1 MPAPYVEL
9 HSHSNF
15 SFLDGGSHPYEL
27 AMRAAELEMPA
38 LAITDR
44 GGVYGAVRH
53 LQACRKLGVKPI
65 IGASLEVDGEE
76 LILIARNL
84 RGYSNLCRLLTLAHA
99 DQPKGD
105 ARTTLDTVA
114 EHRGELF
121 YLSPTDREQRMR
133 ELQGA
138 LGKENVFSELH
149 HHRRPEDEWVLEG
162 RAAMARRCGA
172 GVAATNEVHY
182 HVAERRRLHDVLV
195 AIRHRATLDEA
206 RAHLFPNSEHHLKGG
221 ADLRPH
227 FHGHAEA
234 LATPWEIAQECDVD
248 LDFRKVRFPGYPV
261 PAGETPF
268 SFLYKLCFEGVRDRY
283 RPITPAVAQR
293 LQRELEVIEK
303 TGLAEFF
310 LINWDLMRFAR
321 EHGVPGQGRG
331 SAADSIV
338 AYVLG
343 ITRVDPIEHNLL
355 FERFLHE
362 EMTSTPDIDIDF
374 STEHREQV
382 IQYIYEKYG
391 WERTGMVCNIVTFQ
405 PRMAIRQ
412 VGKALGFSAELL
424 DRLAKGV
431 DRWFTEDVEDSM
443 TGAVPPPDMRP
454 QSWQQFLELCRE
466 VIEFPRHLSI
476 HNGGMLV
483 TGEPLV
489 DIAPVE
495 PATMEGRRVV
505 QFNKDD
511 VEDLGLIKMDMLGL
525 RTLSVVAEALE
536 LIKDT
541 TGTRPDLD
549 QLPLNDPAVFE
560 MCGEADTIGVFQ
572 IESRAQMQTL
582 PRTRPKTFND
592 LVVEVAIIRPG
603 PIQGNAVHPYIRRKQ
618 GREEVTYAHP
628 LLEPI
633 LKDTLGVILYQEQ
646 IIEIAMY
653 VAGMKPGRA
662 DGFRRAMTRHL
673 NRVEMSSLE
682 DEFIGG
688 CLANEVPREV
698 ADQLFAAVQ
707 GFAVYGFCRSHAAAF
722 ARTSYETAWMK
733 LHHPVEFG
741 CGLLNN
747 QPMGF
752 YHPSVL
758 VEDLKRHGL
767 KALPVDINLSDI
779 RCLPEALPE
788 VAPGQFP
795 ATAGTRGIQRDM
807 YPASAGTR
815 GGSGSASATPQ
826 LAGGPPFGS
835 RPLPRLPPESS
846 VLTESTLPVKARY
859 AMRIGLNYVRDL
871 GEEGRKAIVEDRDRG
886 GPYLSFDDFINR
898 MRGGPIGPRA
908 VRNLVMVGA
917 FDALGQPRRELLWG
931 WQERWHGKGLRRGID
946 KQSELR
952 LNGTAPSLPDVDD
965 FDANQLEYRIS
976 DLSTGHHLI
985 HFCRD
990 RLAAMGALESNKLP
1004 AIANNKQVR
1013 VAGLV
1018 ITRQAPS
1025 TAKKIRFFTLEDEFG
1040 QINVTIKPDVYD
1052 RYRQVANRQPI
1063 LIIDGV
1069 MQRQDGVHS
1078 VLASHIQALEGA
1090 PRPAQRS
1097 HDYR

>member
-1 MPAPYVEL
+1 MFPPFVRSSASPCRPSTRPDPALRTTPYVEL

-65 IGASLEVDGEE
+65 IGTALEVDGEE

-84 RGYSNLCRLLTLAHA
+84 RGYSNLCRLLSHAHA
-99 DQPKGD
+99 DQPKGE
-105 ARTTLDTVA
+105 ARTTLEKVA
-114 EHRGELF
+114 EHRGDLF
-121 YLSPTDREQRMR
+121 YLSATDSESRLRDLLE
-133 ELQGA
+133 A
-138 LGKENVFSELH
+138 LGTENVFSELH
-149 HHRRPEDEWVLEG
+149 HHLRPQDQWVLEG
-162 RAAMARRCGA
+162 RAAMAKRCGA
-172 GVAATNEVHY
+172 RVVATNQVHY
-182 HVAERRRLHDVLV
+182 HVSARRRLHDVMV
-195 AIRHRATLDEA
+195 AIRHRATLEEA
-206 RAHLFPNSEHHLKGG
+206 RPHLFLNSEHHLKDG
-221 ADLRPH
+221 AALRPL
-227 FHGHAEA
+227 FAGHAEA

-261 PAGETPF
+261 PDGETPF
-268 SFLYKLCFEGVRDRY
+268 SFLYNLCFEGVRERY
-283 RPITPAVAQR
+283 RPITPAVAHR
-293 LQRELEVIEK
+293 LQHELVVIEK

-321 EHGVPGQGRG
+321 DHGVPGQGRG

-391 WERTGMVCNIVTFQ
+391 WERTGMVCNVVTFQ

-443 TGAVPPPDMRP
+443 LSSVPPPTMRP

-495 PATMEGRRVV
+495 PAAMEGRRVV

-541 TGTRPDLD
+541 TGVRPDLD
-549 QLPLNDPAVFE
+549 QLALKDREVFE
-560 MCGEADTIGVFQ
+560 MCSQADTIGVFQ

-582 PRTRPKTFND
+582 PRTRPQTFND

-618 GREEVTYAHP
+618 GREQVTYAHP

-646 IIEIAMY
+646 IIEIAMF
-653 VAGMKPGRA
+653 VAGMRPGRA

-682 DEFIGG
+682 DEFISG
-688 CLANEVPREV
+688 CLANDVPREL

-722 ARTSYETAWMK
+722 ARTAYETAWMK

-758 VEDLKRHGL
+758 VEDLKRHGV
-767 KALPVDINLSDI
+767 KALPVDINRSDV
-779 RCLPEALPE
+779 RCLPERLE
-788 VAPGQFP
+788 
-795 ATAGTRGIQRDM
+795 
-807 YPASAGTR
+807 
-815 GGSGSASATPQ
+815 SG
-826 LAGGPPFGS
+826 L
-835 RPLPRLPPESS
+835 
-846 VLTESTLPVKARY
+846 
-859 AMRIGLNYVRDL
+859 AMRIGFNYVRDL
-871 GEEGRKAIVEDRDRG
+871 GEEGRKAIVGERDRG
-886 GPYLSFDDFINR
+886 GPYRTFDDYLSR
-898 MRGGPIGPRA
+898 LRGGPIGPRA

-917 FDALGQPRRELLWG
+917 FDRLGQPRRELLWG

-952 LNGTAPSLPDVDD
+952 LNGTAPALPNIDAFDV
-965 FDANQLEYRIS
+965 NHLEYRIS

-990 RLAAMGALESNKLP
+990 RLRALGALESNKLSS
-1004 AIANNKQVR
+1004 IGNNKKVR

-1040 QINVTIKPDVYD
+1040 QVNVTIKPDIYD

-1078 VLASHIQALEGA
+1078 VLASHIQALDGV

>member
-1 MPAPYVEL
+1 MRRQATPCSRQPVSLYIEL
-9 HSHSNF
+9 HCHSNF

-27 AMRAAELEMPA
+27 AVRAAELEMPA

-44 GGVYGAVRH
+44 GGVYGAVRF
-53 LQACRKLGVKPI
+53 LQACRKVGVKPI
-65 IGASLEVDGEE
+65 IGTALEVDGQEVVM
-76 LILIARNL
+76 IARNL
-84 RGYSNLCRLLTLAHA
+84 RGYSNLCRLLSFAHA
-99 DQPKGD
+99 DQPKGE
-105 ARTTLDTVA
+105 ARATIASVA
-114 EHRGELF
+114 EHRGDLF
-121 YLSPTDREQRMR
+121 YLSATDDEKRLREMQ
-133 ELQGA
+133 EA

-149 HHRRPEDEWVLEG
+149 HHLCPEDQWVLEG
-162 RAAMARRCGA
+162 RAALAKRCGA
-172 GVAATNEVHY
+172 GIVATNEVHY
-182 HVAERRRLHDVLV
+182 HVPERRRLHDVLV
-195 AIRHRATLDEA
+195 AIRHRATLESA
-206 RAHLFPNSEHHLKGG
+206 RPYLFPNSEHHLKGG
-221 ADLRPH
+221 ADMRPL
-227 FHGHAEA
+227 FRGHAEA
-234 LATPWEIAQECDVD
+234 LATPWDIAQECDVN

-268 SFLYKLCFEGVRDRY
+268 SFLYKLCFEGVRERY
-283 RPITPAVAQR
+283 RPITPEVARR

-321 EHGVPGQGRG
+321 ERGVPGQGRG

-374 STEHREQV
+374 STAHREQV
-382 IQYIYEKYG
+382 IQYIYDKYG
-391 WERTGMVCNIVTFQ
+391 WERTGMVCNVVTFQ

-443 TGAVPPPDMRP
+443 LDAVPPPDMRP
-454 QSWQQFLELCRE
+454 QSWQQFLELCRQI
-466 VIEFPRHLSI
+466 IEFPRHLSI

-489 DIAPVE
+489 EIVPVE

-536 LIKDT
+536 LIKDK

-549 QLPLNDPAVFE
+549 QLALNDPAVFE
-560 MCGEADTIGVFQ
+560 MCSAADTIGVFQ

-582 PRTRPKTFND
+582 PRTRPQSFND

-618 GREEVTYAHP
+618 GREAVTYAHP

-653 VAGMKPGRA
+653 VAGMTPSGA

-682 DEFIGG
+682 GDFIDG
-688 CLANEVPREV
+688 CLANDVPREV

-722 ARTSYETAWMK
+722 ARTSYETSWLK
-733 LHHPVEFG
+733 LNHAVEFG

-758 VEDLKRHGL
+758 VEDLKRHGVTV
-767 KALPVDINLSDI
+767 LPVDVNRSDA
-779 RCLPEALPE
+779 RCLPE
-788 VAPGQFP
+788 
-795 ATAGTRGIQRDM
+795 
-807 YPASAGTR
+807 
-815 GGSGSASATPQ
+815 
-826 LAGGPPFGS
+826 
-835 RPLPRLPPESS
+835 RLPPPSPQAHLAEGPPSSTRPALPRRPTDSS
-846 VLTESTLPVKARY
+846 VSIGSTQPVKAMTH
-859 AMRIGLNYVRDL
+859 AMRIGFNYVRDL
-871 GEEGRKAIVEDRDRG
+871 GEDGRRAIVDERRHG
-886 GPYLSFDDFINR
+886 HYTSFDDFLHR
-898 MRGGPIGPRA
+898 LRGTPVGPRA

-931 WQERWHGKGLRRGID
+931 WQERWHGHGLRRGIE

-952 LNGTAPSLPDVDD
+952 LNGTAPALPRIDD

-985 HFCRD
+985 HFCRE
-990 RLAAMGALESNKLP
+990 RLVKMGALESNKL
-1004 AIANNKQVR
+1004 ASIRNNQKVR

-1040 QINVTIKPDVYD
+1040 QVNVTIKPDVYE

-1069 MQRQDGVHS
+1069 MQRNDGVYS
-1078 VLASHIQALEGA
+1078 VLASHIEALHGI
-1090 PRPAQRS
+1090 PRPHQKS

>member
-1 MPAPYVEL
+1 MSPYIEL
-9 HSHSNF
+9 HCHSNF
-15 SFLDGGSHPYEL
+15 SFLDGGSHPFEL
-27 AMRAAELEMPA
+27 AARAGRLEMPA

-44 GGVYGAVRH
+44 GGVYGAVKF

-65 IGASLEVDGEE
+65 IGTALEVEGEE
-76 LILIARNL
+76 VVMVARNL
-84 RGYSNLCRLLTLAHA
+84 NGYSNLCRLLSFAHA
-99 DQPKGD
+99 DQPKGE
-105 ARTTLDTVA
+105 ARATIAMVA
-114 EHRGELF
+114 EQRGDLF
-121 YLSPTDREQRMR
+121 YLSATDDERRLR
-133 ELQGA
+133 ELQEA
-138 LGKENVFSELH
+138 LGMENVFSELH
-149 HHRRPEDEWVLEG
+149 HHLCPEDLWVLEG

-172 GVAATNEVHY
+172 AVVATNEVHY
-182 HVAERRRLHDVLV
+182 HVPERRRLHDVLV
-195 AIRHRATLDEA
+195 AIRHRATLESA
-206 RAHLFPNSEHHLKGG
+206 REHLFSNSEHHLKGG
-221 ADLRPH
+221 ADMRPL
-227 FHGHAEA
+227 FKGYAEA
-234 LATPWEIAQECDVD
+234 LATPWDIAQECDVD

-268 SFLYKLCFEGVRDRY
+268 SFLYKLCFEGVRERY
-283 RPITPAVAQR
+283 RPITVEVTRR

-382 IQYIYEKYG
+382 IQYVYDKYG
-391 WERTGMVCNIVTFQ
+391 WERTGMVCNVVTFQ

-431 DRWFTEDVEDSM
+431 DRWFTEDVADSM
-443 TGAVPPPDMRP
+443 LDAVPPPEMRP

-489 DIAPVE
+489 EIVPVE
-495 PATMEGRRVV
+495 PATMKGRRVV

-525 RTLSVVAEALE
+525 RTLSVVAECLE
-536 LIKDT
+536 LIDDA
-541 TGTRPDLD
+541 TGVRPDLD
-549 QLPLNDPAVFE
+549 RLPLSDPKVFE

-582 PRTRPKTFND
+582 PRTRPQTFND

-618 GREEVTYAHP
+618 GRELVTYAHP

-633 LKDTLGVILYQEQ
+633 LEDTLGVILYQEQ

-653 VAGMKPGRA
+653 VAGMTPSGA

-673 NRVEMSSLE
+673 NHVEMSSLE
-682 DEFIGG
+682 GDFISG
-688 CLANEVPREV
+688 CLANGVPREV

-722 ARTSYETAWMK
+722 ARTSYETAWLK
-733 LHHPVEFG
+733 LNHPVEFG

-758 VEDLKRHGL
+758 VEDLKRHGVRV
-767 KALPVDINLSDI
+767 LPVDVNRSAV
-779 RCLPEALPE
+779 RCLPEPMPAASEKTHLTEGPPSTGPTLPRRPTDFS
-788 VAPGQFP
+788 VF
-795 ATAGTRGIQRDM
+795 
-807 YPASAGTR
+807 
-815 GGSGSASATPQ
+815 SASTQ
-826 LAGGPPFGS
+826 
-835 RPLPRLPPESS
+835 
-846 VLTESTLPVKARY
+846 PVKAMTH
-859 AMRIGLNYVRDL
+859 AMRVGFNYVRDL
-871 GEEGRKAIVEDRDRG
+871 GEEGRKAIVDERAHR
-886 GPYLSFDDFINR
+886 PYTSFDDFLHR
-898 MRGGPIGPRA
+898 LRGAPVGPRA

-917 FDALGQPRRELLWG
+917 FDPLGQPRRELLWG
-931 WQERWHGKGLRRGID
+931 WQERWHGHGLRKGID
-946 KQSELR
+946 QQSELR
-952 LNGTAPSLPDVDD
+952 LNGTAPALPDIAD

-985 HFCRD
+985 HFCRE
-990 RLAAMGALESNKLP
+990 RLQKLGALESDKLA
-1004 AIANNKQVR
+1004 AIPNHRKVR

-1040 QINVTIKPDVYD
+1040 QVNVTIKPDVYE

-1063 LIIDGV
+1063 LVIDGV
-1069 MQRQDGVHS
+1069 MQRNDGVYS
-1078 VLASHIQALEGA
+1078 VLASHIEALQGV
-1090 PRPAQRS
+1090 PRPPQKS

>member
-1 MPAPYVEL
+1 MPLPYVEL
-9 HSHSNF
+9 HCHSNF

-44 GGVYGAVRH
+44 GGVYGAVKH

-65 IGASLEVDGEE
+65 IGSALEVDGEE

-84 RGYSNLCRLLTLAHA
+84 RGYSNLCRLLSLAHA
-99 DQPKGD
+99 DQPKGE
-105 ARTTLDTVA
+105 ARTTLATVA
-114 EHRGELF
+114 EHRGDLF
-121 YLSPTDREQRMR
+121 YLSPTDKESRLR
-133 ELQGA
+133 ELLGA
-138 LGKENVFSELH
+138 LGKDSVFSELH
-149 HHRRPEDEWVLEG
+149 HHMREEDRWVLEG
-162 RAAMARRCGA
+162 RADMARRCGA
-172 GVAATNEVHY
+172 RVVATNQVHY
-182 HVAERRRLHDVLV
+182 HLPARRRLHDVLV
-195 AIRHRATLDEA
+195 AIRHRATLEEA
-206 RAHLFPNSEHHLKGG
+206 RPHLFPNSEHHLKGG
-221 ADLRPH
+221 AELRPL
-227 FHGHAEA
+227 FNGHSEA

-261 PAGETPF
+261 PDGETPF

-283 RPITPAVAQR
+283 RPITSAVTHR
-293 LQRELEVIEK
+293 LQHELEVIEK

-321 EHGVPGQGRG
+321 ERGVPGQGRG

-391 WERTGMVCNIVTFQ
+391 WERTGMVCNVVTFQ

-541 TGTRPDLD
+541 TGVRPDLD
-549 QLPLNDPAVFE
+549 RLLLNDPAVFQ

-582 PRTRPKTFND
+582 PRTRPQTFND

-618 GREEVTYAHP
+618 GREQVTYAHP
-628 LLEPI
+628 LLAPI
-633 LKDTLGVILYQEQ
+633 LEDTLGVILYQEQ

-688 CLANEVPREV
+688 CLANGVPREV
-698 ADQLFAAVQ
+698 ADQLFKAVQ

-758 VEDLKRHGL
+758 VEDLKRHGM
-767 KALPVDINLSDI
+767 KALPVDVNLSDV
-779 RCLPEALPE
+779 RCLPEWLP
-788 VAPGQFP
+788 Q
-795 ATAGTRGIQRDM
+795 TAEF
-807 YPASAGTR
+807 PASAGTR
-815 GGSGSASATPQ
+815 GFQADLNPASAGTGGKSGSLPADIPP
-826 LAGGPPFGS
+826 AGGPPFGS
-835 RPLPRLPPESS
+835 RPLPRLPTDSS
-846 VLTESTLPVKARY
+846 VLIESTQPVKTEL
-859 AMRIGLNYVRDL
+859 AMRIGFNYVRDL
-871 GEEGRKAIVEDRDRG
+871 GEDGRKAIVEERNRG
-886 GPYLSFDDFINR
+886 GRYRSFDDFLAR
-898 MRGGPIGPRA
+898 LRGGPIGPRA

-917 FDALGQPRRELLWG
+917 FDALGKPRRDLLWG

-952 LNGTAPSLPDVDD
+952 LNATAPALPQIDD

-990 RLAAMGALESNKLP
+990 KLRAMGALESNKLP
-1004 AIANNKQVR
+1004 AIANNMRVR

-1040 QINVTIKPDVYD
+1040 QVNITIKPDVYD

-1078 VLASHIQALEGA
+1078 VLASHIEALTGV

>member
-1 MPAPYVEL
+1 
-9 HSHSNF
+9 
-15 SFLDGGSHPYEL
+15 
-27 AMRAAELEMPA
+27 MPA

-44 GGVYGAVRH
+44 GGVYGAVKF
-53 LQACRKLGVKPI
+53 LQACRKVGVKPL
-65 IGASLEVDGEE
+65 IGATLEVDGEDVVM
-76 LILIARNL
+76 IARNL

-99 DQPKGD
+99 DQPKGE
-105 ARTTLDTVA
+105 ARATLTTVA
-114 EHRGELF
+114 ENRGDLF
-121 YLSPTDREQRMR
+121 YLSATDDESRLRG
-133 ELQGA
+133 LQEA
-138 LGKENVFSELH
+138 LGRDGVFSELH
-149 HHRRPEDEWVLEG
+149 HHLRSEDPWVLEG
-162 RAAMARRCGA
+162 RAAMARRCA
-172 GVAATNEVHY
+172 APVVATNQVHY
-182 HVAERRRLHDVLV
+182 HVPERRRLHDVMV

-206 RAHLFPNSEHHLKGG
+206 RPHLFPNAEHGLKGG
-221 ADLRPH
+221 AEMRTL
-227 FHGHAEA
+227 FKGHEEA
-234 LATPWEIAQECDVD
+234 LATPWDIAQQCDLE

-261 PAGETPF
+261 PSGETPF
-268 SFLYKLCFEGVRDRY
+268 SFLYKLCFEGVRERY
-283 RPITPAVAQR
+283 RPITPEVTRR
-293 LQRELEVIEK
+293 LQREMDVIEK

-343 ITRVDPIEHNLL
+343 ITRVDPIAHNLL

-362 EMTSTPDIDIDF
+362 DMTSMPDIDIDF

-382 IQYIYEKYG
+382 IQYIYDKYG
-391 WERTGMVCNIVTFQ
+391 WERTGMVCNVVTFQ

-412 VGKALGFSAELL
+412 VGKALGFSNELL

-431 DRWFTEDVEDSM
+431 DRWFTEDLADSM
-443 TGAVPPPDMRP
+443 TGAVPPPEMRP
-454 QSWQQFLELCRE
+454 KSWHQFLELCRE
-466 VIEFPRHLSI
+466 VIDFPRHLSI

-489 DIAPVE
+489 DIVPVE

-536 LIKDT
+536 LIKDAS
-541 TGTRPDLD
+541 GVRPDLD
-549 QLPLNDPAVFE
+549 QLPLDDPKVFE
-560 MCGEADTIGVFQ
+560 MCSAADTIGVFQ

-582 PRTRPKTFND
+582 PRTRPNSFND

-628 LLEPI
+628 LLERV

-646 IIEIAMY
+646 IIEIAMR
-653 VAGMKPGRA
+653 VAGMSSSGA

-673 NRVEMSSLE
+673 NHVEMSSLE
-682 DEFIGG
+682 GSFIEG
-688 CLANEVPREV
+688 CLVNGVSREV

-722 ARTSYETAWMK
+722 ARTAYETAWLK
-733 LHHPVEFG
+733 LNHPVEFG

-758 VEDLKRHGL
+758 VEDLKRHGV
-767 KALPVDINLSDI
+767 KVLPVDVNRSDV
-779 RCLPEALPE
+779 RCLPEPIE
-788 VAPGQFP
+788 PST
-795 ATAGTRGIQRDM
+795 ATSHT
-807 YPASAGTR
+807 SAGPTLLPAGSHPQPARR
-815 GGSGSASATPQ
+815 GEPYGDFEVEGTQ
-826 LAGGPPFGS
+826 
-835 RPLPRLPPESS
+835 
-846 VLTESTLPVKARY
+846 VVKADY
-859 AMRIGLNYVRDL
+859 AMRVGFNYVRDL
-871 GEEGRKAIVEDRDRG
+871 GEEGRKAIVAERQRG
-886 GPYLSFDDFINR
+886 AYTSFDNFINR
-898 MRGGPIGPRA
+898 LRGGPIGPRA
-908 VRNLVMVGA
+908 VRNLVMVGG
-917 FDALGQPRRELLWG
+917 FDGLGQPRRELLWG
-931 WQERWHGKGLRRGID
+931 WQERWHGRGLRRGVPA
-946 KQSELR
+946 QSELH
-952 LNGTAPSLPDVDD
+952 LNSTAPQLPELDD
-965 FDANQLEYRIS
+965 FDVNQLEYRIS

-985 HFCRD
+985 YFCRD
-990 RLAAMGALESNKLP
+990 RLTELGALESNLLP
-1004 AIANNKQVR
+1004 SIPDGRKVR

-1040 QINVTIKPDVYD
+1040 QVNVTIKPDVFD
-1052 RYRQVANRQPI
+1052 RYRMVANRKPI
-1063 LIIDGV
+1063 LVIDGT
-1069 MQRQDGVHS
+1069 MQRQDGVWS
-1078 VLASHIQALEGA
+1078 VLASHIEALEGV
-1090 PRPAQRS
+1090 PRPSQRS

>member
-1 MPAPYVEL
+1 MNPYVEL

-15 SFLDGGSHPYEL
+15 SFLDGGSHPFEL
-27 AMRAAELEMPA
+27 AMRAAELELPA
-38 LAITDR
+38 LSITDT
-44 GGVYGAVRH
+44 GGVYGAVKH

-65 IGASLEVDGEE
+65 IGSALEVDGEE
-76 LILIARNL
+76 LILVARNL
-84 RGYSNLCRLLTLAHA
+84 SGYSNLCRLLSLAHA
-99 DQPKGD
+99 DQPKGE
-105 ARTTLDTVA
+105 ARTTLKTVI
-114 EHRGELF
+114 EQKGDLF
-121 YLSPTDREQRMR
+121 YLSATDSEQRLR
-133 ELQGA
+133 DLQEA

-149 HHRRPEDEWVLEG
+149 HHLRTEDQWVLEG
-162 RAAMARRCGA
+162 RAAMAKRCSA
-172 GVAATNEVHY
+172 PVVATNQVHY
-182 HVAERRRLHDVLV
+182 HSAARRKLHDVLV

-206 RAHLFPNSEHHLKGG
+206 RQHLFPNSEHHLKGG
-221 ADLRPH
+221 DQLRPL
-227 FHGHAEA
+227 FKGHEEA
-234 LATPWEIAQECDVD
+234 LATPWEIAQHCDVD

-261 PAGETPF
+261 PESDTPF
-268 SFLYKLCFEGVRDRY
+268 SYLYKLCFEGLRERY
-283 RPITPAVAQR
+283 RPITSAVTRR
-293 LQRELEVIEK
+293 LQHELEVIEK

-321 EHGVPGQGRG
+321 EQGVPGQGRG

-374 STEHREQV
+374 STAHREKV

-391 WERTGMVCNIVTFQ
+391 WERTGMVCNVVTFQ

-443 TGAVPPPDMRP
+443 QWAVPPPDMRP

-525 RTLSVVAEALE
+525 RTLSVVAEALD

-541 TGTRPDLD
+541 TGKRPDLD
-549 QLPLNDPAVFE
+549 QLPLKDPAVFE
-560 MCGEADTIGVFQ
+560 MCSAADTIGVFQ

-582 PRTRPKTFND
+582 PRTRPKDFND

-618 GREEVTYAHP
+618 GRETVTYAHP

-633 LKDTLGVILYQEQ
+633 LADTLGVILYQEQ
-646 IIEIAMY
+646 IIEIAMH
-653 VAGMKPGRA
+653 VAGMRPGRA

-682 DEFIGG
+682 DEFVDG
-688 CLANEVPREV
+688 CLANAVPREV
-698 ADQLFAAVQ
+698 ADQLFKAVQ

-722 ARTSYETAWMK
+722 ARTAYETAWMK

-758 VEDLKRHGL
+758 VEDLKRHGM
-767 KALPVDINLSDI
+767 KALPVDINRSDV
-779 RCLPEALPE
+779 RCLPEK
-788 VAPGQFP
+788 
-795 ATAGTRGIQRDM
+795 IQD
-807 YPASAGTR
+807 G
-815 GGSGSASATPQ
+815 
-826 LAGGPPFGS
+826 
-835 RPLPRLPPESS
+835 
-846 VLTESTLPVKARY
+846 Y
-859 AMRIGLNYVRDL
+859 AMRIGFNYVRDL
-871 GEEGRKAIVEDRDRG
+871 GEEGRKAIVEERQNG
-886 GPYLSFDDFINR
+886 GAYTSFDNLLAR
-898 MRGGPIGPRA
+898 LRGGPIGPKA
-908 VRNLVMVGA
+908 VRNLVMVGG

-946 KQSELR
+946 RQSELG
-952 LNGTAPSLPDVDD
+952 LNGTAPGLPAIDD

-985 HFCRD
+985 HFCRE
-990 RLAAMGALESNKLP
+990 RLAQMGALESNKVP
-1004 AIANNKQVR
+1004 TIRSGQHVR

-1025 TAKKIRFFTLEDEFG
+1025 TAHKIRFFTLEDEFG
-1040 QINVTIKPDVYD
+1040 QVNVTIKPDVYD
-1052 RYRQVANRQPI
+1052 RYRLVANRQPI

-1069 MQRQDGVHS
+1069 MQRQDGVYS
-1078 VLASHIQALEGA
+1078 VLASHIQALDGV

>member
-1 MPAPYVEL
+1 VVRRAGFRLIEVPGSPRFENSTPYVEL
-9 HSHSNF
+9 HSHSNY

-27 AMRAAELEMPA
+27 ALRAAELEMPA
-38 LAITDR
+38 LAITDH
-44 GGVYGAVRH
+44 GGVYGAVKH
-53 LQACRKLGVKPI
+53 LQACRKLGLRPI
-65 IGASLEVDGEE
+65 IGCALEVDGDE
-76 LILIARNL
+76 LIFIARNL
-84 RGYSNLCRLLTLAHA
+84 RGYSNLCRLLSLAHA
-99 DQPKGD
+99 DQPKGE
-105 ARTTLDTVA
+105 ARTTLRQVA
-114 EHRGELF
+114 EHRGDLF
-121 YLSPTDREQRMR
+121 YLSATDKEARMR
-133 ELQGA
+133 DLQSA
-138 LGKENVFSELH
+138 LGRENVFSELH
-149 HHRRPEDEWVLEG
+149 NHLRSDDLWVMEG

-172 GVAATNEVHY
+172 GVVATNQVHY
-182 HVAERRRLHDVLV
+182 HVAARSRLHDVLT

-206 RAHLFPNSEHHLKGG
+206 REHLFPNAEHRLKGG
-221 ADLRPH
+221 AEMRPL
-227 FHGHAEA
+227 FDGHAEA
-234 LATPWEIAQECDVD
+234 LATPWQIAQECDVD

-261 PAGETPF
+261 PQGETPF
-268 SFLYKLCFEGVRDRY
+268 SYLYKLCFEGVRERY
-283 RPITPAVAQR
+283 RPITSSVTHR
-293 LQRELEVIEK
+293 LQHELEVIEK

-310 LINWDLMRFAR
+310 LINWDLMRFAK

-391 WERTGMVCNIVTFQ
+391 WERTGMVCNVVTFQ

-431 DRWFTEDVEDSM
+431 DRWFSEDVGDSVQW
-443 TGAVPPPDMRP
+443 AVPPPEMRP

-466 VIEFPRHLSI
+466 VVDFPRHLSI

-525 RTLSVVAEALE
+525 RTLSVVAETLD
-536 LIKDT
+536 LIRDT
-541 TGTRPDLD
+541 TGVRPDLD
-549 QLPLNDPAVFE
+549 QLPLKDPAVFE

-582 PRTRPKTFND
+582 PRTRPQTFND

-633 LKDTLGVILYQEQ
+633 LRDTLGVILYQEQ

-653 VAGMKPGRA
+653 VAGMQPGQA

-688 CLANEVPREV
+688 CLGNGVPREV

-722 ARTSYETAWMK
+722 ARTSYETAWLK
-733 LHHPVEFG
+733 LHHPVEFE

-767 KALPVDINLSDI
+767 KALPVDINRSGA
-779 RCLPEALPE
+779 RCLPE
-788 VAPGQFP
+788 
-795 ATAGTRGIQRDM
+795 
-807 YPASAGTR
+807 
-815 GGSGSASATPQ
+815 
-826 LAGGPPFGS
+826 
-835 RPLPRLPPESS
+835 RLEDE
-846 VLTESTLPVKARY
+846 L
-859 AMRIGLNYVRDL
+859 AMRVGFNYVRDL
-871 GEEGRKAIVEDRDRG
+871 GEEGRNAIVAERERG
-886 GPYLSFDDFINR
+886 GPYSSFDDFLAR
-898 MRGGPIGPRA
+898 LRGGPIGPRA
-908 VRNLVMVGA
+908 VRNLAMVGA
-917 FDALGQPRRELLWG
+917 FDALGRPRRELVWG
-931 WQERWHGKGLRRGID
+931 WQERWHGKGLRGGID

-952 LNGTAPSLPDVDD
+952 LKSTAPRLPHIDD

-990 RLAAMGALESNKLP
+990 RLRAIGALESNKLKS
-1004 AIANNKQVR
+1004 IRNHQQVR

-1018 ITRQAPS
+1018 ITRQAPA
-1025 TAKKIRFFTLEDEFG
+1025 TANKIRFFTLEDEFG
-1040 QINVTIKPDVYD
+1040 QVNVTIKPEGYD

-1078 VLASHIQALEGA
+1078 VLASHIQALDGV
-1090 PRPAQRS
+1090 PRPSQRS

>member
-1 MPAPYVEL
+1 
-9 HSHSNF
+9 
-15 SFLDGGSHPYEL
+15 
-27 AMRAAELEMPA
+27 MRAAELEMPA

-44 GGVYGAVRH
+44 GGVYGAVRF
-53 LQACRKLGVKPI
+53 LQSCRKLGVKPI
-65 IGASLEVDGEE
+65 IGTALEVDGEE
-76 LILIARNL
+76 IVIIARNL
-84 RGYSNLCRLLTLAHA
+84 RGYSNLCRLLSFAHA
-99 DQPKGD
+99 DQPKGE
-105 ARTTLDTVA
+105 ARATIDRVA
-114 EHRGELF
+114 EHRGDLF
-121 YLSPTDREQRMR
+121 YLSATDDEARLRG
-133 ELQGA
+133 LQEA
-138 LGKENVFSELH
+138 LGKDSVFSELH
-149 HHRRPEDEWVLEG
+149 HHLSPEDQWVLEG
-162 RAAMARRCGA
+162 RAAMAKRCGA
-172 GVAATNEVHY
+172 ALVATNEVHY
-182 HVAERRRLHDVLV
+182 HVVERRRLHDVMV
-195 AIRHRATLDEA
+195 AIRHRATLEDA
-206 RAHLFPNSEHHLKGG
+206 RAWQFPNSEHHLKGR
-221 ADLRPH
+221 AEMRSL
-227 FHGHAEA
+227 FKGHTEA
-234 LATPWEIAQECDVD
+234 LATPWEIAQECEVD
-248 LDFRKVRFPGYPV
+248 LNFRKVRFPGYPV

-268 SFLYKLCFEGVRDRY
+268 SFLYKLCFEGVRERY
-283 RPITPAVAQR
+283 RPITPEVARR

-321 EHGVPGQGRG
+321 ERGVPGQGRG

-382 IQYIYEKYG
+382 IQYIYDKYG
-391 WERTGMVCNIVTFQ
+391 WERTGMVCNVVTFQ

-412 VGKALGFSAELL
+412 VGKALGFSTELL

-431 DRWFTEDVEDSM
+431 DRWFSEDVADSM
-443 TGAVPPPDMRP
+443 LDAVPPPEMRP
-454 QSWQQFLELCRE
+454 QSWQHFLELCRE
-466 VIEFPRHLSI
+466 VQDFPRHLSI

-525 RTLSVVAEALE
+525 RTLSVVAECLD
-536 LIKDT
+536 LIEGS
-541 TGTRPDLD
+541 TGERPDLD
-549 QLPLNDPAVFE
+549 ALALNDPRVFE
-560 MCGEADTIGVFQ
+560 MCSIADTIGVFQ

-582 PRTRPKTFND
+582 PRTRPRTFND

-603 PIQGNAVHPYIRRKQ
+603 PIQGNAVHPYINRKQ
-618 GREEVTYAHP
+618 GREPVTYAHP

-646 IIEIAMY
+646 IIEIAMH
-653 VAGMKPGRA
+653 VAGMTPGQA

-673 NRVEMSSLE
+673 NHVEMSSLE
-682 DEFIGG
+682 TDFISG
-688 CLANEVPREV
+688 CLSNGVPREV

-722 ARTSYETAWMK
+722 ARTSYETAWLK
-733 LHHPVEFG
+733 LNHAVEFG

-758 VEDLKRHGL
+758 VEDLKRHGVTV
-767 KALPVDINLSDI
+767 LPVDVNRSAA
-779 RCLPEALPE
+779 RCLPELA
-788 VAPGQFP
+788 APAPQNTNVTEGPPTSTRPPSPTGQ
-795 ATAGTRGIQRDM
+795 
-807 YPASAGTR
+807 
-815 GGSGSASATPQ
+815 PQ
-826 LAGGPPFGS
+826 L
-835 RPLPRLPPESS
+835 S
-846 VLTESTLPVKARY
+846 VSAMSTQPVKALTH
-859 AMRIGLNYVRDL
+859 AMRIGFNYVRDL
-871 GEEGRKAIVEDRDRG
+871 GEDGRDAIVAERDRAG
-886 GPYLSFDDFINR
+886 WYRSFDDFLHR
-898 MRGGPIGPRA
+898 LRGAPVGPRA
-908 VRNLVMVGA
+908 VRNLAMVGA

-931 WQERWHGKGLRRGID
+931 WQERWHGHGLRRGID
-946 KQSELR
+946 RQSELR
-952 LNGTAPSLPDVDD
+952 LNGTAPTLPSIDD

-990 RLAAMGALESNKLP
+990 RLQSLGALESNKL
-1004 AIANNKQVR
+1004 ASVRDHQQVR

-1040 QINVTIKPDVYD
+1040 QVNVTIKPDVYE

-1063 LIIDGV
+1063 LVIDGV
-1069 MQRQDGVHS
+1069 MQRQDGVYS
-1078 VLASHIQALEGA
+1078 VLASHIEALQGV
-1090 PRPAQRS
+1090 PRPQQRS

>member
-1 MPAPYVEL
+1 MNPYVEL
-9 HSHSNF
+9 HCHSNF
-15 SFLDGGSHPYEL
+15 SFLDGGSHPAEL
-27 AMRAAELEMPA
+27 AFRAEELGMPA

-44 GGVYGAVRH
+44 GGVYGAVKFM
-53 LQACRKLGVKPI
+53 QACRKVGVKPL
-65 IGASLEVDGEE
+65 IGTTLEVDGEDVVM
-76 LILIARNL
+76 IARNL

-99 DQPKGD
+99 DQPKGE
-105 ARTTLDTVA
+105 ARTTLAVVA
-114 EHRGELF
+114 ANRGELF
-121 YLSPTDREQRMR
+121 YLSATDDESRLRG
-133 ELQGA
+133 LQEA
-138 LGKENVFSELH
+138 LGKDDVFSELH
-149 HHRRPEDEWVLEG
+149 NHLRSEDPWVLEG
-162 RAAMARRCGA
+162 RAAMAKRCA
-172 GVAATNEVHY
+172 APVVATNQVHY
-182 HVAERRRLHDVLV
+182 HVPERRRLHDVMV

-206 RAHLFPNSEHHLKGG
+206 RPYLFPNAEHCLKGG
-221 ADLRPH
+221 TEMRPL
-227 FHGHAEA
+227 FKGHEEA
-234 LATPWEIAQECDVD
+234 LGTPWEIAQQCDLE

-261 PAGETPF
+261 PTGETPF
-268 SFLYKLCFEGVRDRY
+268 SFLYKLCFEGVRERY
-283 RPITPAVAQR
+283 RPITVEVTRR

-343 ITRVDPIEHNLL
+343 ITRVDPIAHNLL

-362 EMTSTPDIDIDF
+362 DMTSMPDIDIDF

-382 IQYIYEKYG
+382 IQYIYDKYG
-391 WERTGMVCNIVTFQ
+391 WERTGMVCNVVTFQ

-412 VGKALGFSAELL
+412 VGKALGFSNELL

-431 DRWFTEDVEDSM
+431 DRWFTEDLSESM
-443 TGAVPPPDMRP
+443 TGAVPPQEMRP
-454 QSWQQFLELCRE
+454 KSWLQFLELCRE
-466 VIEFPRHLSI
+466 VIGFPRHLSI

-489 DIAPVE
+489 DIVPVE

-536 LIKDT
+536 LIKDAS
-541 TGTRPDLD
+541 GVRPDLD
-549 QLPLNDPAVFE
+549 QLQLDDPKVFE
-560 MCGEADTIGVFQ
+560 MCSAADTIGVFQ

-582 PRTRPKTFND
+582 PRTRPNSFND

-628 LLEPI
+628 LLEKV

-646 IIEIAMY
+646 IIEIAMR
-653 VAGMKPGRA
+653 VAGMTSSGA

-673 NRVEMSSLE
+673 NHVEMSSLE
-682 DEFIGG
+682 GSFIEG
-688 CLANEVPREV
+688 CLANGVSREV

-722 ARTSYETAWMK
+722 ARTAYETAWLK
-733 LHHPVEFG
+733 LNHPVEFG

-758 VEDLKRHGL
+758 VEDLKRHGVRV
-767 KALPVDINLSDI
+767 LPVDVNRSDI
-779 RCLPEALPE
+779 RCLPEAIEPRAAASHSLRGPTLLP
-788 VAPGQFP
+788 AGPHPQP
-795 ATAGTRGIQRDM
+795 AHRGETYGDFE
-807 YPASAGTR
+807 AEG
-815 GGSGSASATPQ
+815 
-826 LAGGPPFGS
+826 
-835 RPLPRLPPESS
+835 
-846 VLTESTLPVKARY
+846 TLPVKTDY
-859 AMRIGLNYVRDL
+859 AMRVGFNYVRDL
-871 GEEGRKAIVEDRDRG
+871 GEEGRKAIVAERQR
-886 GPYLSFDDFINR
+886 GPYRSFDDFINR
-898 MRGGPIGPRA
+898 LRGGPIGPRA
-908 VRNLVMVGA
+908 VRNLVMVGG
-917 FDALGQPRRELLWG
+917 FDGLGQPRRELLWG
-931 WQERWHGKGLRRGID
+931 WQERWHGRGLRRGVPA
-946 KQSELR
+946 QSELR
-952 LNGTAPSLPDVDD
+952 LNSTAPKLPELDD
-965 FDANQLEYRIS
+965 FDVNQLEYRIS
-976 DLSTGHHLI
+976 DLSTGYHLI

-990 RLAAMGALESNKLP
+990 RLMELGALESNQLP
-1004 AIANNKQVR
+1004 AIPNGRKVR

-1040 QINVTIKPDVYD
+1040 QVNVTIKPDVYD
-1052 RYRQVANRQPI
+1052 RYRQVANHQPI

-1069 MQRQDGVHS
+1069 MQRQDGVWS
-1078 VLASHIQALEGA
+1078 VLASHIEALGGV
-1090 PRPAQRS
+1090 PRPSQRS

>member
-1 MPAPYVEL
+1 MNAAPYVEL
-9 HSHSNF
+9 HCHSNF

-27 AMRAAELEMPA
+27 AKRAAELEMPA
-38 LAITDR
+38 LAITDT
-44 GGVYGAVRH
+44 GGVYGAVRF
-53 LQACRKLGVKPI
+53 LQACRKVGVKPL
-65 IGASLEVDGEE
+65 IGAALEVDGEE
-76 LILIARNL
+76 LVMIARNL
-84 RGYSNLCRLLTLAHA
+84 AGYSKLCRLLSVAHH
-99 DQPKGD
+99 DQPKGE
-105 ARTTLDTVA
+105 ARASLQSVS
-114 EHRGELF
+114 EHRGDLF
-121 YLSPTDREQRMR
+121 YLTATEDESCLRSMQE
-133 ELQGA
+133 A
-138 LGKENVFSELH
+138 LGSDVVFSELH
-149 HHRRPEDEWVLEG
+149 HHMSPEDAWILEG

-172 GVAATNEVHY
+172 QVVATNQVHY
-182 HVAERRRLHDVLV
+182 HVRERRRMHDALV
-195 AIRHRATLDEA
+195 AIRHRMTLDEA
-206 RAHLFPNSEHHLKGG
+206 RPHLFPNAEHCLKAG
-221 ADLRPH
+221 DELRPL
-227 FHGHAEA
+227 FKDHAEA
-234 LATPWEIAQECDVD
+234 LATPWDIAQECDVE

-261 PAGETPF
+261 PQGETPF
-268 SFLYKLCFEGVRDRY
+268 SYLYKLCFEGVRARY
-283 RPITPAVAQR
+283 RPITPEVAKR

-321 EHGVPGQGRG
+321 DHGVPGQGRG

-382 IQYIYEKYG
+382 IQYVYDKYG
-391 WERTGMVCNIVTFQ
+391 WERTGMVCNVVTFQ

-412 VGKALGFSAELL
+412 IGKALGFSAELL

-431 DRWFTEDVEDSM
+431 DRWFSEDVEDSM
-443 TGAVPPPDMRP
+443 FGSVPPPDLRP
-454 QSWQQFLELCRE
+454 QSWQHFLELSRE
-466 VIEFPRHLSI
+466 VIDFPRHLSI

-495 PATMEGRRVV
+495 PAAMEGRRVV

-525 RTLSVVAEALE
+525 RTLSVVAECLE

-541 TGTRPDLD
+541 TGTKPDLD
-549 QLPLNDPAVFE
+549 ALTLDDPKVFE
-560 MCGEADTIGVFQ
+560 TCGEADTIGVFQ

-603 PIQGNAVHPYIRRKQ
+603 PIQGNAVHPYINRKQ
-618 GREEVTYAHP
+618 GREPVMYAHP

-646 IIEIAMY
+646 IIEIAMF
-653 VAGMKPGRA
+653 VAGMRPSVA

-682 DEFIGG
+682 DGFING
-688 CLANEVPREV
+688 CLANDVPREV
-698 ADQLFAAVQ
+698 ADQLFTAVQ

-722 ARTSYETAWMK
+722 ARTAYETAWLK
-733 LHHPVEFG
+733 VYHPVEFG

-758 VEDLKRHGL
+758 VEDVKRHGV
-767 KALPVDINLSDI
+767 KVLPVDINRSDV
-779 RCLPEALPE
+779 RCLPEQQGNE
-788 VAPGQFP
+788 
-795 ATAGTRGIQRDM
+795 
-807 YPASAGTR
+807 YS
-815 GGSGSASATPQ
+815 
-826 LAGGPPFGS
+826 
-835 RPLPRLPPESS
+835 
-846 VLTESTLPVKARY
+846 
-859 AMRIGLNYVRDL
+859 MRIGFNYVRDL
-871 GEEGRKAIVEDRDRG
+871 GEDGRNAIVDERVKN
-886 GPYLSFDDFINR
+886 GPYRSFDTFLDR
-898 MRGGPIGPRA
+898 LRGRPIGPRA

-917 FDALGQPRRELLWG
+917 FDDLGEPRRNLLWG
-931 WQERWHGKGLRRGID
+931 WQERWHGRGLRRGIES
-946 KQSELR
+946 QHN
-952 LNGTAPSLPDVDD
+952 LNLDAEAPEAVPDVDE

-985 HFCRD
+985 HFCRE
-990 RLAAMGALESNKLP
+990 RLDQLGALQSKALP
-1004 AIANNKQVR
+1004 KIPSGRQVR

-1040 QINVTIKPDVYD
+1040 HVNVTIKPDVYD
-1052 RYRQVANRQPI
+1052 RYRRIANHKPI
-1063 LIIDGV
+1063 LVIDGV
-1069 MQRQDGVHS
+1069 MQRQDGVWS
-1078 VLASHIQALEGA
+1078 VLASHIEALEGI
-1090 PRPAQRS
+1090 PRPKTRS

>member
-1 MPAPYVEL
+1 MFPPFVRSSTSPCRPSTRPDPALRTTPYVEL

-27 AMRAAELEMPA
+27 AMRASELEMPA

-65 IGASLEVDGEE
+65 IGTALEVDGEE

-84 RGYSNLCRLLTLAHA
+84 RGYSNLCRLLSHAHA
-99 DQPKGD
+99 DQPKGE
-105 ARTTLDTVA
+105 ARTTLEKVA
-114 EHRGELF
+114 EHRGDLF
-121 YLSPTDREQRMR
+121 YLSATDSESRLRDLLE
-133 ELQGA
+133 A

-149 HHRRPEDEWVLEG
+149 HHLRPQDQWVLEG
-162 RAAMARRCGA
+162 RAAMAKRCGA
-172 GVAATNEVHY
+172 RVVATNQVHY
-182 HVAERRRLHDVLV
+182 HVSARRRLHDVMV
-195 AIRHRATLDEA
+195 AIRHRATLEEA
-206 RAHLFPNSEHHLKGG
+206 RPHLFLNSEHHLKDG
-221 ADLRPH
+221 AALRPL
-227 FHGHAEA
+227 FAGHAEA

-261 PAGETPF
+261 PDCETPF
-268 SFLYKLCFEGVRDRY
+268 SFLYNLCFEGVRERY
-283 RPITPAVAQR
+283 RPITSAVAHR
-293 LQRELEVIEK
+293 LQHELEVIEK

-321 EHGVPGQGRG
+321 DHGVPGQGRG

-391 WERTGMVCNIVTFQ
+391 WERTGMVCNVVTFQ

-443 TGAVPPPDMRP
+443 LSSVPPPAMRP

-495 PATMEGRRVV
+495 PAAMEGRRVV

-541 TGTRPDLD
+541 TGVRPDLD
-549 QLPLNDPAVFE
+549 QLALKDREVFE
-560 MCGEADTIGVFQ
+560 MCSQADTIGVFQ

-582 PRTRPKTFND
+582 PRTRPQTFND

-618 GREEVTYAHP
+618 GREQVTYAHP

-646 IIEIAMY
+646 IIEIAMF
-653 VAGMKPGRA
+653 VAGMRPGRA

-682 DEFIGG
+682 DEFISG
-688 CLANEVPREV
+688 CLANDVPREV

-722 ARTSYETAWMK
+722 ARTAYETAWMK

-758 VEDLKRHGL
+758 VEDLKRHGV
-767 KALPVDINLSDI
+767 KALPVDINRSDV
-779 RCLPEALPE
+779 RCLPERLE
-788 VAPGQFP
+788 
-795 ATAGTRGIQRDM
+795 
-807 YPASAGTR
+807 
-815 GGSGSASATPQ
+815 SG
-826 LAGGPPFGS
+826 L
-835 RPLPRLPPESS
+835 
-846 VLTESTLPVKARY
+846 
-859 AMRIGLNYVRDL
+859 AMRIGFNYVRDL
-871 GEEGRKAIVEDRDRG
+871 GEEGRKAIVGERDRG
-886 GPYLSFDDFINR
+886 GPYRTFDDYLSR
-898 MRGGPIGPRA
+898 LRGGPIGPRA

-917 FDALGQPRRELLWG
+917 FDRLGQPRRGLLWG

-952 LNGTAPSLPDVDD
+952 LNGTAPALPNIDA

-990 RLAAMGALESNKLP
+990 RLRALGALESDKLSS
-1004 AIANNKQVR
+1004 IGNNKKVR

-1025 TAKKIRFFTLEDEFG
+1025 TAKRIRFFTLEDEFG
-1040 QINVTIKPDVYD
+1040 QVNVTIKPDIYD

-1078 VLASHIQALEGA
+1078 VLANHIQALDGV

>member
-1 MPAPYVEL
+1 MAPYVEL

-38 LAITDR
+38 LAVTDH

-65 IGASLEVDGEE
+65 IGSALEVDGEE

-84 RGYSNLCRLLTLAHA
+84 RGYSNLCRLLSLAHA
-99 DQPKGD
+99 DQPKGE
-105 ARTTLDTVA
+105 ARTTLATVA
-114 EHRGELF
+114 THRGDLF
-121 YLSPTDREQRMR
+121 YLSATDSEQRMR
-133 ELQGA
+133 ELQEA
-138 LGKENVFSELH
+138 LGRENVCSELH
-149 HHRRPEDEWVLEG
+149 HHMRPEDEWIMAG
-162 RAAMARRCGA
+162 RAAMAKRCGA
-172 GVAATNEVHY
+172 ALVATNQVHY
-182 HVAERRRLHDVLV
+182 HVAARSHLHDVLV
-195 AIRHRATLDEA
+195 AIRRRATLDDA
-206 RAHLFPNSEHHLKGG
+206 REYLFPNAEHHLKGG
-221 ADLRPH
+221 DEMRALFANHP
-227 FHGHAEA
+227 EA
-234 LATPWEIAQECDVD
+234 LATPWEIAQACDVD

-261 PAGETPF
+261 PEGETPF
-268 SFLYKLCFEGVRDRY
+268 SYLYKLCFEGVKARY
-283 RPITPAVAQR
+283 RPITSSVTHR

-338 AYVLG
+338 AYALG

-391 WERTGMVCNIVTFQ
+391 WERTGMVCNVVTFQ

-443 TGAVPPPDMRP
+443 QWAVPPPDMRP

-466 VIEFPRHLSI
+466 VVDFPRHLSI

-495 PATMEGRRVV
+495 PAAMEGRRVV

-536 LIKDT
+536 LIRDT

-549 QLPLNDPAVFE
+549 RLALNDPAVFE
-560 MCGEADTIGVFQ
+560 MCSEADTIGVFQ

-582 PRTRPKTFND
+582 PRTRPQTFND

-618 GREEVTYAHP
+618 GREDVTYAHP

-633 LKDTLGVILYQEQ
+633 LKDTMGVILYQEQ

-653 VAGMKPGRA
+653 VAGMRPGRA

-682 DEFIGG
+682 DEFVGG
-688 CLANEVPREV
+688 CLANGVPREV

-767 KALPVDINLSDI
+767 QALPVDVNRSGV
-779 RCLPEALPE
+779 RCLPERID
-788 VAPGQFP
+788 G
-795 ATAGTRGIQRDM
+795 DD
-807 YPASAGTR
+807 
-815 GGSGSASATPQ
+815 
-826 LAGGPPFGS
+826 
-835 RPLPRLPPESS
+835 
-846 VLTESTLPVKARY
+846 Y
-859 AMRIGLNYVRDL
+859 AMRIGFNYVRDL
-871 GEEGRKAIVEDRDRG
+871 GEEGRKAIVDERERG
-886 GPYLSFDDFINR
+886 STYRSFDDFLAR
-898 MRGGPIGPRA
+898 LRGGPIGPRA
-908 VRNLVMVGA
+908 VRNLAMVGA
-917 FDALGQPRRELLWG
+917 FDALGEPRRKLLWG

-946 KQSELR
+946 KQAELR
-952 LNGTAPSLPDVDD
+952 LDGTAPELPHVDD

-990 RLAAMGALESNKLP
+990 RLRALGALESNHLP
-1004 AIANNKQVR
+1004 AIRNGQHVR

-1040 QINVTIKPDVYD
+1040 QVNVTIKPDVYE

-1063 LIIDGV
+1063 LVIDGV

-1078 VLASHIQALEGA
+1078 VLASHIEALQGV

>member
-1 MPAPYVEL
+1 MNPYVEL
-9 HSHSNF
+9 HCHSNF
-15 SFLDGGSHPYEL
+15 SFLDGGSHPAEL
-27 AMRAAELEMPA
+27 AFRAAELGMPA

-44 GGVYGAVRH
+44 GGVYGAVRF
-53 LQACRKLGVKPI
+53 LQACRKVGVKPL
-65 IGASLEVDGEE
+65 IGATLEVDGEDVVM
-76 LILIARNL
+76 IARNL
-84 RGYSNLCRLLTLAHA
+84 RGYSNLCRLLTLAHT
-99 DQPKGD
+99 DQPKGE
-105 ARTTLDTVA
+105 ARTTLATVA
-114 EHRGELF
+114 EHRGDLF
-121 YLSPTDREQRMR
+121 YLSATDVETRLRNIQE
-133 ELQGA
+133 A
-138 LGKENVFSELH
+138 LGKDDVFSELH
-149 HHRRPEDEWVLEG
+149 HHLRSEDPWVLEG
-162 RAAMARRCGA
+162 RAGIAKRCGA
-172 GVAATNEVHY
+172 PIVATNQVHY
-182 HVAERRRLHDVLV
+182 HVPERRRLHDVLV

-206 RAHLFPNSEHHLKGG
+206 RQHLFPNAEHCLKSGEEI
-221 ADLRPH
+221 RPL
-227 FHGHAEA
+227 FKGHEEA
-234 LATPWEIAQECDVD
+234 LATPWDIAQQCELE
-248 LDFRKVRFPGYPV
+248 LDFRNVRFPGYPV

-268 SFLYKLCFEGVRDRY
+268 SFLYKLCFEGVRERY
-283 RPITPAVAQR
+283 RPITPEVARR

-343 ITRVDPIEHNLL
+343 ITRVDPIAHNLL

-362 EMTSTPDIDIDF
+362 DMKSMPDIDIDF

-382 IQYIYEKYG
+382 IQYIYDKYG
-391 WERTGMVCNIVTFQ
+391 WERTGMVCNVVTFQ

-412 VGKALGFSAELL
+412 VGKALGFSNELL

-431 DRWFTEDVEDSM
+431 DRWFTEDLSDSM
-443 TGAVPPPDMRP
+443 TGAVPPPEMRP
-454 QSWQQFLELCRE
+454 KSWLQFLELCRD
-466 VIEFPRHLSI
+466 VIDFPRHLSI

-489 DIAPVE
+489 DIVPVE

-536 LIKDT
+536 LIKDNS
-541 TGTRPDLD
+541 GTRPDLD
-549 QLPLNDPAVFE
+549 QLQLDDPKVFE
-560 MCGEADTIGVFQ
+560 MCSAADTIGVFQ

-582 PRTRPKTFND
+582 PRTRPNSFND

-618 GREEVTYAHP
+618 GREPVTYPHP
-628 LLEPI
+628 LLERV

-646 IIEIAMY
+646 IIEIAMR
-653 VAGMKPGRA
+653 VAGMTSSGA

-673 NRVEMSSLE
+673 NHVEMSSLE
-682 DEFIGG
+682 GAFIEG
-688 CLANEVPREV
+688 CLANGVSREV

-707 GFAVYGFCRSHAAAF
+707 GFAVYGFCRSHATAF
-722 ARTSYETAWMK
+722 ARTAYETAWLK
-733 LHHPVEFG
+733 LNHPVEFG

-758 VEDLKRHGL
+758 VEDIKRHGVTV
-767 KALPVDINLSDI
+767 LPVDVNRSDV
-779 RCLPEALPE
+779 RCLPEPLAKP
-788 VAPGQFP
+788 
-795 ATAGTRGIQRDM
+795 
-807 YPASAGTR
+807 
-815 GGSGSASATPQ
+815 SATPSPLTP
-826 LAGGPPFGS
+826 LAGPS
-835 RPLPRLPPESS
+835 LLQASSLPQPAHRLEPYGD
-846 VLTESTLPVKARY
+846 LDTTGTLPVKTDY
-859 AMRIGLNYVRDL
+859 AMRIGFNYVRDL
-871 GEEGRKAIVEDRDRG
+871 GEEGRKAIVAERAHAAYR
-886 GPYLSFDDFINR
+886 SFDDFHNR
-898 MRGGPIGPRA
+898 LRGGPIGPRA

-917 FDALGQPRRELLWG
+917 FDGLGQPRRELLWS
-931 WQERWHGKGLRRGID
+931 WQERWHGHGLRRGI
-946 KQSELR
+946 QTQTELR
-952 LNGTAPSLPDVDD
+952 LNGTAPALPELDAFDV
-965 FDANQLEYRIS
+965 NQLEYRIS

-985 HFCRD
+985 YFCRD
-990 RLAAMGALESNKLP
+990 RLTELGALESNRLP
-1004 AIANNKQVR
+1004 PIPNGRKVR

-1040 QINVTIKPDVYD
+1040 QVNVTIKPDVYD

-1063 LIIDGV
+1063 LVIDGV
-1069 MQRQDGVHS
+1069 MQRQDGVWS
-1078 VLASHIQALEGA
+1078 VLASHIEALEGV
-1090 PRPAQRS
+1090 PRPSQRS

>member
-1 MPAPYVEL
+1 MTPYVEL
-9 HSHSNF
+9 HCHSNF
-15 SFLDGGSHPYEL
+15 SFLDGGSHPAEL

-38 LAITDR
+38 LAITDT
-44 GGVYGAVRH
+44 GGVYGAVRF
-53 LQACRKLGVKPI
+53 LQACRKVGVKPL
-65 IGASLEVDGEE
+65 IGAALEVDGAE
-76 LILIARNL
+76 LLLIARNL
-84 RGYSNLCRLLTLAHA
+84 RGYSNLCRLLTVAHT
-99 DQPKGD
+99 DQPKGE
-105 ARTTLDTVA
+105 ARTGLAIVA
-114 EHRGELF
+114 EHRGDLF
-121 YLSPTDREQRMR
+121 YLSATDDQQRLR
-133 ELQGA
+133 GLQEA

-149 HHRRPEDEWVLEG
+149 DHLRPEDPWLLEG
-162 RAAMARRCGA
+162 RAAMARQCGA
-172 GVAATNEVHY
+172 PCVATNQVHY
-182 HVAERRRLHDVLV
+182 HDRERRRLHDVLV

-206 RAHLFPNSEHHLKGG
+206 RPHLFPNSEHCLKGG
-221 ADLRPH
+221 DEMRPL
-227 FHGHAEA
+227 FKDHAEA
-234 LATPWEIAQECDVD
+234 LAMPWEIAKECDVD

-261 PAGETPF
+261 PKGETPF
-268 SFLYKLCFEGVRDRY
+268 SFLYKLCFEGVRERY
-283 RPITPAVAQR
+283 RPITLAVTQR

-382 IQYIYEKYG
+382 IQYVYDKYG
-391 WERTGMVCNIVTFQ
+391 WERTGMVCNVVTFQ

-431 DRWFTEDVEDSM
+431 DRWFSEDVEDSM

-466 VIEFPRHLSI
+466 VQDFPRHLSI

-536 LIKDT
+536 LIRDR
-541 TGTRPDLD
+541 TGVRPDLD
-549 QLPLNDPAVFE
+549 QLALNDPQVFE
-560 MCGEADTIGVFQ
+560 MCSAADTIGVFQ

-582 PRTRPKTFND
+582 PRTRPQSFND

-618 GREEVTYAHP
+618 GREPVTYPHP

-633 LKDTLGVILYQEQ
+633 LADTLGVILYQEQ
-646 IIEIAMY
+646 IIEIAMR
-653 VAGMKPGRA
+653 VAGMTPSGA
-662 DGFRRAMTRHL
+662 DMFRRAMTRHL
-673 NRVEMSSLE
+673 NHVEMSSLE
-682 DEFIGG
+682 GDFIDG
-688 CLANEVPREV
+688 CLANNVPREV
-698 ADQLFAAVQ
+698 ADMLFAAVQ

-722 ARTSYETAWMK
+722 ARTAYETAWLK
-733 LHHPVEFG
+733 LNHAVEFG

-758 VEDLKRHGL
+758 VEDLKRHGVTV
-767 KALPVDINLSDI
+767 LPVDVNSSDI
-779 RCLPEALPE
+779 RCIPEAL
-788 VAPGQFP
+788 G
-795 ATAGTRGIQRDM
+795 ATAKNGHS
-807 YPASAGTR
+807 PAGPSLL
-815 GGSGSASATPQ
+815 SGALPQPADLTP
-826 LAGGPPFGS
+826 GYGNFENPP
-835 RPLPRLPPESS
+835 
-846 VLTESTLPVKARY
+846 TLPVKDTH
-859 AMRIGLNYVRDL
+859 AMRIGFNYVRDL
-871 GEEGRKAIVEDRDRG
+871 GEEGRKGIVEERKQN
-886 GPYLSFDDFINR
+886 GPYTSFDNFIDR
-898 MRGGPIGPRA
+898 LRGGPIGPRA

-917 FDALGQPRRELLWG
+917 FDGLGRPRRELLWG
-931 WQERWHGKGLRRGID
+931 WQERWHGHGLRRGIQS
-946 KQSELR
+946 QSELR
-952 LNGTAPSLPDVDD
+952 LDASAPGLPDLDD
-965 FDANQLEYRIS
+965 FDINQLEYRIS

-985 HFCRD
+985 HFCRE
-990 RLAAMGALESNKLP
+990 RLNQLGALESNKLP
-1004 AIANNKQVR
+1004 SIPSGKRVR

-1040 QINVTIKPDVYD
+1040 QVNVTIKPDVYD

-1063 LIIDGV
+1063 LVIDGV
-1069 MQRQDGVHS
+1069 MQRQDGVWS
-1078 VLASHIQALEGA
+1078 VLASHIQALQGV
-1090 PRPAQRS
+1090 PRPQQRS

>member
-1 MPAPYVEL
+1 MNPYIDL
-9 HSHSNF
+9 HCHSNF
-15 SFLDGGSHPYEL
+15 SFLDGGSHPAEL

-44 GGVYGAVRH
+44 GGVYGAVRF

-65 IGASLEVDGEE
+65 IGAALEVDGEE
-76 LILIARNL
+76 VVIIARNL
-84 RGYSNLCRLLTLAHA
+84 RGYSNLCRLLSFAHA
-99 DQPKGD
+99 DQPKGE
-105 ARTTLDTVA
+105 ARATIAKVA
-114 EHRGELF
+114 EQRGDLF
-121 YLSPTDREQRMR
+121 YLSATDDENRLRGMQE
-133 ELQGA
+133 A
-138 LGKENVFSELH
+138 LGTENVFSELH
-149 HHRRPEDEWVLEG
+149 HHLGPEDAWVLEG
-162 RAAMARRCGA
+162 RAAMAKRCGA
-172 GVAATNEVHY
+172 AVVATNKVHY

-195 AIRHRATLDEA
+195 AIRHRATLEA
-206 RAHLFPNSEHHLKGG
+206 ARPHLFTNSEHHLKGG
-221 ADLRPH
+221 EAMRRL
-227 FHGHAEA
+227 FKGHEEA
-234 LATPWEIAQECDVD
+234 LATPWDIARECDLD
-248 LDFRKVRFPGYPV
+248 LNFRGVRFPGYPV
-261 PAGETPF
+261 PDGETPF
-268 SFLYKLCFEGVRDRY
+268 SFLYKLCFEGVRERY
-283 RPITPAVAQR
+283 RPITPEVARR
-293 LQRELEVIEK
+293 LQRELEVIQK

-382 IQYIYEKYG
+382 IQYVYDKYG
-391 WERTGMVCNIVTFQ
+391 WERTGMVCNVVTFQ

-431 DRWFTEDVEDSM
+431 DRWFTEDIADSM
-443 TGAVPPPDMRP
+443 LDAVPPPDMRP
-454 QSWQQFLELCRE
+454 QSWQHFLELCRE

-489 DIAPVE
+489 EIAPVE

-536 LIKDT
+536 LIKDA
-541 TGTRPDLD
+541 TGIRPDLD
-549 QLPLNDPAVFE
+549 QLPLTDPKVFE
-560 MCGEADTIGVFQ
+560 MCCAADTIGVFQ

-582 PRTRPKTFND
+582 PRTRPQSFND

-618 GREEVTYAHP
+618 GRELVTYAHP

-653 VAGMKPGRA
+653 VAGMTPSGA

-682 DEFIGG
+682 GDFISG
-688 CLANEVPREV
+688 CLGNDVPREV

-722 ARTSYETAWMK
+722 ARTSYETSWLK
-733 LHHPVEFG
+733 LNHPVEFG

-758 VEDLKRHGL
+758 VEDLKRHGVTV
-767 KALPVDINLSDI
+767 LPVDVNRSDV
-779 RCLPEALPE
+779 RCLPEPLPAAAAQAPLTEGPPSSTRPALP
-788 VAPGQFP
+788 
-795 ATAGTRGIQRDM
+795 R
-807 YPASAGTR
+807 
-815 GGSGSASATPQ
+815 
-826 LAGGPPFGS
+826 
-835 RPLPRLPPESS
+835 RPTDSS
-846 VLTESTLPVKARY
+846 VSIASVKGGTPPLASGLAEPDPDEPPCQPVKAMTH
-859 AMRIGLNYVRDL
+859 AMRIGFNYVRDL
-871 GEEGRKAIVEDRDRG
+871 GEDGRKAIVDERAH
-886 GPYLSFDDFINR
+886 GPFTSFDDFLHR
-898 MRGGPIGPRA
+898 LRGAPVGPRA
-908 VRNLVMVGA
+908 VRNLVMVGG

-931 WQERWHGKGLRRGID
+931 WQERWHGHGLRQGIS

-952 LNGTAPSLPDVDD
+952 LNGTAPALPEIDE

-985 HFCRD
+985 HFCRE
-990 RLAAMGALESNKLP
+990 RLQKLGALESNKL
-1004 AIANNKQVR
+1004 AGIRNNQKVR

-1040 QINVTIKPDVYD
+1040 QVNVTIKPDVYD

-1063 LIIDGV
+1063 LVIDGV
-1069 MQRQDGVHS
+1069 MQRNDGVYS
-1078 VLASHIQALEGA
+1078 VLASHIEALHGV
-1090 PRPAQRS
+1090 PRPQQKS

>member
-1 MPAPYVEL
+1 MPYVEL
-9 HSHSNF
+9 HCHSNF
-15 SFLDGGSHPYEL
+15 SFMDGGSHPYEL
-27 AMRAAELEMPA
+27 AMRAAELEMPG

-65 IGASLEVDGEE
+65 IGSALEVDGDE

-84 RGYSNLCRLLTLAHA
+84 RGYSNLCRLLTIAHA
-99 DQPKGD
+99 DQPKGE
-105 ARTTLDTVA
+105 ARTTLEKVA
-114 EHRGELF
+114 EHRGDLF
-121 YLSPTDREQRMR
+121 YLTPTDSEQRLR
-133 ELQGA
+133 ELQEC
-138 LGKENVFSELH
+138 LGRENVFSELH
-149 HHRRPEDEWVLEG
+149 HHMRHEDPWVLEG
-162 RAAMARRCGA
+162 RAAMARRCGS
-172 GVAATNEVHY
+172 GIVATNQVHY
-182 HVAERRRLHDVLV
+182 HLPERRRLHDVLV

-206 RAHLFPNSEHHLKGG
+206 RPHLFPNSEHHLKSG
-221 ADLRPH
+221 AEMRSL
-227 FHGHAEA
+227 FKEHAEA
-234 LATPWEIAQECDVD
+234 LATPWDIAQECDVD
-248 LDFRKVRFPGYPV
+248 LDFRRVRFPGYPV

-268 SFLYKLCFEGVRDRY
+268 SFLYKLCFEGVRERY
-283 RPITPAVAQR
+283 QPITIEVTRR
-293 LQRELEVIEK
+293 LQHELEVIQK

-321 EHGVPGQGRG
+321 EKGVPGQGRG

-374 STEHREQV
+374 STAHREQV

-391 WERTGMVCNIVTFQ
+391 WERTGMVCNVVTFQ

-412 VGKALGFSAELL
+412 VGKALGFSDELL

-495 PATMEGRRVV
+495 PAAMEGRRVV

-525 RTLSVVAEALE
+525 RTLSVVAEALD

-549 QLPLNDPAVFE
+549 QLQLKDPAVFE
-560 MCGEADTIGVFQ
+560 MCSAADTIGVFQ

-582 PRTRPKTFND
+582 PRTRPQTFND

-618 GREEVTYAHP
+618 GREPVTYAHP

-653 VAGMKPGRA
+653 VAGMRPGHA

-682 DEFIGG
+682 GDFING
-688 CLANEVPREV
+688 CLSNDVPREV
-698 ADQLFAAVQ
+698 ADQLFEAVKV
-707 GFAVYGFCRSHAAAF
+707 FAVYGFCRSHAAAF
-722 ARTSYETAWMK
+722 ARTSYETAWLK
-733 LHHPVEFG
+733 LYHPVEFG

-758 VEDLKRHGL
+758 VEDMKRHGV
-767 KALPVDINLSDI
+767 KVLPVNVNRSDV
-779 RCLPEALPE
+779 RCVPELLPAEDQKGTPGANG
-788 VAPGQFP
+788 APHIDHLGTFGAKSQ
-795 ATAGTRGIQRDM
+795 AGDD
-807 YPASAGTR
+807 
-815 GGSGSASATPQ
+815 
-826 LAGGPPFGS
+826 
-835 RPLPRLPPESS
+835 
-846 VLTESTLPVKARY
+846 Y
-859 AMRIGLNYVRDL
+859 AMRIGFNYVRDL
-871 GEEGRKAIVEDRDRG
+871 GEEGREAIVKERGRG
-886 GPYLSFDDFINR
+886 GSYTSFDDFLDR
-898 MRGGPIGPRA
+898 LRGGPIGPRA
-908 VRNLVMVGA
+908 VRNMVMVGA
-917 FDALGQPRRELLWG
+917 FDQLGKPRRDLLWG
-931 WQERWHGKGLRRGID
+931 WQERWHGHGLRKGIAM
-946 KQSELR
+946 QSELR
-952 LNGTAPSLPDVDD
+952 TTAEAPTLPDVDD

-985 HFCRD
+985 HFCRE
-990 RLAAMGALESNKLP
+990 RLDQLKALRSNQLPKLP
-1004 AIANNKQVR
+1004 SGRQVR

-1018 ITRQAPS
+1018 ITRQAPM
-1025 TAKKIRFFTLEDEFG
+1025 TANRIRFFTLEDEFG
-1040 QINVTIKPDVYD
+1040 HVNVTIKPDVYD
-1052 RYRQVANRQPI
+1052 RHRNVANRQPI
-1063 LIIDGV
+1063 LVIDGT
-1069 MQRQDGVHS
+1069 MQRQDGVWS
-1078 VLASHIQALEGA
+1078 VLANHISALEGV
-1090 PRPAQRS
+1090 PRPKTRS

>member
-1 MPAPYVEL
+1 LNPYVEL
-9 HSHSNF
+9 HCHSNF

-27 AMRAAELEMPA
+27 AARAAELEMPA

-44 GGVYGAVRH
+44 GGVYGAVKF

-65 IGASLEVDGEE
+65 IGTALEVDGQEVV
-76 LILIARNL
+76 IIARNL
-84 RGYSNLCRLLTLAHA
+84 RGYSNLCRLLSFAHA
-99 DQPKGD
+99 DQPKGE
-105 ARTTLDTVA
+105 ARATIAKVA
-114 EHRGELF
+114 EQRGDLF
-121 YLSPTDREQRMR
+121 YLSSTDDEKRLREMQ
-133 ELQGA
+133 EA

-149 HHRRPEDEWVLEG
+149 HHLCPEDQWLLEG
-162 RAAMARRCGA
+162 RAAMAKRCGA
-172 GVAATNEVHY
+172 GVVATNEVHY
-182 HVAERRRLHDVLV
+182 HVPERRRLHDVLV
-195 AIRHRATLDEA
+195 AIRHRATLESA
-206 RAHLFPNSEHHLKGG
+206 RPHLFPNSEHHLKGG
-221 ADLRPH
+221 ADLRPL
-227 FHGHAEA
+227 FKGHAEA
-234 LATPWEIAQECDVD
+234 LATPWDIAQECDLD

-268 SFLYKLCFEGVRDRY
+268 SFLYKLCFEGVRERY
-283 RPITPAVAQR
+283 RPITPEVARR

-382 IQYIYEKYG
+382 IQYIYDKYG
-391 WERTGMVCNIVTFQ
+391 WERTGMVCNVVTFQ

-443 TGAVPPPDMRP
+443 LDAVPPPDMRP

-489 DIAPVE
+489 EIVPVE

-536 LIKDT
+536 LIKDR

-549 QLPLNDPAVFE
+549 QLPLNDPKVFE
-560 MCGEADTIGVFQ
+560 MCSAADTIGVFQ

-582 PRTRPKTFND
+582 PRTRPQSFND

-618 GREEVTYAHP
+618 GREPVTYAHP

-653 VAGMKPGRA
+653 VAGMAPSQA

-682 DEFIGG
+682 GDFISG
-688 CLANEVPREV
+688 CLANDVPREV

-722 ARTSYETAWMK
+722 ARTSYETTWLK
-733 LHHPVEFG
+733 LNHAVEFG

-758 VEDLKRHGL
+758 VEDLKRHGVTV
-767 KALPVDINLSDI
+767 LPIDINRSDV
-779 RCLPEALPE
+779 RCLPEPLAPAPPQAHLAEGPPSSARPALPHRPTDTS
-788 VAPGQFP
+788 VSMASVKG
-795 ATAGTRGIQRDM
+795 GI
-807 YPASAGTR
+807 
-815 GGSGSASATPQ
+815 
-826 LAGGPPFGS
+826 PPFTPGLAK
-835 RPLPRLPPESS
+835 PDPGVPPWE
-846 VLTESTLPVKARY
+846 PVKTMTQ
-859 AMRIGLNYVRDL
+859 AMRVGFNYVRDL
-871 GEEGRKAIVEDRDRG
+871 GEDGRKAIVDERAHA
-886 GPYLSFDDFINR
+886 PYTSFDDFLHR
-898 MRGGPIGPRA
+898 LRGAPVGPRA

-931 WQERWHGKGLRRGID
+931 WQERWHGHGLRRGIE

-952 LNGTAPSLPDVDD
+952 LDGTAPALPTIDD

-985 HFCRD
+985 HFCRE
-990 RLAAMGALESNKLP
+990 RLQKLGALESNKL
-1004 AIANNKQVR
+1004 ASIRNNQKVR

-1040 QINVTIKPDVYD
+1040 QVNVTIKPDVYE

-1063 LIIDGV
+1063 LVIDGV
-1069 MQRQDGVHS
+1069 MQRNDGVYS
-1078 VLASHIQALEGA
+1078 VLASQIEALHGV
-1090 PRPAQRS
+1090 PRPQLKS

>member
-1 MPAPYVEL
+1 MTPYVEL
-9 HSHSNF
+9 HCHSNF
-15 SFLDGGSHPYEL
+15 SFLDGGSHPAEL

-44 GGVYGAVRH
+44 GGVYGAVKF
-53 LQACRKLGVKPI
+53 LQACRKVGVKPL
-65 IGASLEVDGEE
+65 IGAALEVDGAE
-76 LILIARNL
+76 LLLIARNL
-84 RGYSNLCRLLTLAHA
+84 RGYSNLCRLISIAHL
-99 DQPKGD
+99 DQPKGE
-105 ARTTLDTVA
+105 ARAPLATVA
-114 EHRGELF
+114 QHQGDLF
-121 YLSPTDREQRMR
+121 YLSATDDEKCLRG
-133 ELQGA
+133 LQEA
-138 LGKENVFSELH
+138 LGKESVFSELH
-149 HHRRPEDEWVLEG
+149 HHLRPEDSWLLEG
-162 RAAMARRCGA
+162 RAAIAKRCGA
-172 GVAATNEVHY
+172 PAVATNEVHY
-182 HVAERRRLHDVLV
+182 HVRERRRLHDVLV
-195 AIRHRATLDEA
+195 AIRHRATLEQA
-206 RAHLFPNSEHHLKGG
+206 RAHLFPNTEHCLKGG
-221 ADLRPH
+221 DEMRPL
-227 FHGHAEA
+227 FKGHAEA
-234 LATPWEIAQECDVD
+234 LAMPWEIAKECDLD

-261 PAGETPF
+261 PEGETPF
-268 SFLYKLCFEGVRDRY
+268 SFLYKLCFEGVRERY
-283 RPITPAVAQR
+283 RPITLAVTQR

-321 EHGVPGQGRG
+321 EQGVPGQGRG

-382 IQYIYEKYG
+382 IQYIYDKYG
-391 WERTGMVCNIVTFQ
+391 WERTGMVCNVVTFQ

-412 VGKALGFSAELL
+412 IGKALGFSAELL
-424 DRLAKGV
+424 GRLANGV
-431 DRWFTEDVEDSM
+431 DRWFSEDVEDSM
-443 TGAVPPPDMRP
+443 TGVVPPPDMRP
-454 QSWQQFLELCRE
+454 QSWQHFLELCRE
-466 VIEFPRHLSI
+466 VQDFPRHLSI

-483 TGEPLV
+483 TGQPLV
-489 DIAPVE
+489 DIVPVE

-525 RTLSVVAEALE
+525 RTLSVVAEALD
-536 LIKDT
+536 LIRDK
-541 TGTRPDLD
+541 TGVRPDLD
-549 QLPLNDPAVFE
+549 QLPLNDPMVFE
-560 MCGEADTIGVFQ
+560 MCSDADTIGVFQ

-582 PRTRPKTFND
+582 PRTRPKSFND

-618 GREEVTYAHP
+618 GREQVTYAHP

-633 LKDTLGVILYQEQ
+633 LEDTLGVILYQEQ
-646 IIEIAMY
+646 IIEIAMR
-653 VAGMKPGRA
+653 VAGMTPSGA

-673 NRVEMSSLE
+673 NHVEMSSLE
-682 DEFIGG
+682 GDFIEG

-698 ADQLFAAVQ
+698 ADMLFAAVQ

-722 ARTSYETAWMK
+722 ARTAYETAWLK
-733 LHHPVEFG
+733 LNHAVEFG

-758 VEDLKRHGL
+758 VEDLKRHGVTV
-767 KALPVDINLSDI
+767 LPVDVNRSEI
-779 RCLPEALPE
+779 RCVPEPLGGA
-788 VAPGQFP
+788 GKNGDSP
-795 ATAGTRGIQRDM
+795 AG
-807 YPASAGTR
+807 PSLL
-815 GGSGSASATPQ
+815 SGSLPQ
-826 LAGGPPFGS
+826 PADL
-835 RPLPRLPPESS
+835 RPRYANSET
-846 VLTESTLPVKARY
+846 LTTLPVKTH
-859 AMRIGLNYVRDL
+859 AMRIGFNYVRDL
-871 GEEGRKAIVEDRDRG
+871 GEDGRKAIVAERISG
-886 GPYLSFDDFINR
+886 GTYTSFDNFLDR
-898 MRGGPIGPRA
+898 LRGGPIGPHA

-917 FDALGQPRRELLWG
+917 FDGLGRPRRELLWG
-931 WQERWHGKGLRRGID
+931 WQERWHGRGLRRGIES
-946 KQSELR
+946 QSELK
-952 LNGTAPSLPDVDD
+952 LKPVAPSLPELDD
-965 FDANQLEYRIS
+965 FDINQLEYRIS

-985 HFCRD
+985 HFCRG
-990 RLAAMGALESNKLP
+990 RLEELGALESNKLGSIP
-1004 AIANNKQVR
+1004 SGRKVR

-1040 QINVTIKPDVYD
+1040 QVNVTIKPDVYD

-1063 LIIDGV
+1063 LVIDGV
-1069 MQRQDGVHS
+1069 MQRQDGVWS
-1078 VLASHIQALEGA
+1078 VLAAHVQALQGV
-1090 PRPAQRS
+1090 PRPKQRS

>member
-1 MPAPYVEL
+1 MNPYVEL
-9 HSHSNF
+9 HCHSNF
-15 SFLDGGSHPYEL
+15 SFLDGGSHPAEL
-27 AMRAAELEMPA
+27 AFRAEELGMPA

-44 GGVYGAVRH
+44 GGVYGAVKFM
-53 LQACRKLGVKPI
+53 QACRKVGVKPL
-65 IGASLEVDGEE
+65 IGTTLEVDGEDVVM
-76 LILIARNL
+76 IARNL

-99 DQPKGD
+99 DQPKGE
-105 ARTTLDTVA
+105 ARATLATVA
-114 EHRGELF
+114 ANRGDLF
-121 YLSPTDREQRMR
+121 YLSATDDETRLRD
-133 ELQGA
+133 LQEA
-138 LGKENVFSELH
+138 LGKDEVFSELH
-149 HHRRPEDEWVLEG
+149 HHLRSEDPWVLEG
-162 RAAMARRCGA
+162 RASMAKRCDA
-172 GVAATNEVHY
+172 PVVATNQVHY
-182 HVAERRRLHDVLV
+182 HVPERRRLHDVVV

-206 RAHLFPNSEHHLKGG
+206 RPHLFPNAEHCLKGG
-221 ADLRPH
+221 EEMRPLFKDH
-227 FHGHAEA
+227 EEA
-234 LATPWEIAQECDVD
+234 LATPWEIAQQCDLQ

-261 PAGETPF
+261 PPGETPF
-268 SFLYKLCFEGVRDRY
+268 SFLYKLCFEGVRERY
-283 RPITPAVAQR
+283 RPITVEVTRR

-343 ITRVDPIEHNLL
+343 ITRVDPIAHNLL

-362 EMTSTPDIDIDF
+362 DMTSMPDIDIDF

-382 IQYIYEKYG
+382 IQYIYDKYG
-391 WERTGMVCNIVTFQ
+391 WERTGMVCNVVTFQ

-412 VGKALGFSAELL
+412 VGKALGFSNELL

-431 DRWFTEDVEDSM
+431 DRWFTEDLSESM
-443 TGAVPPPDMRP
+443 TGAVPPQEMRP
-454 QSWQQFLELCRE
+454 KSWLQFLELCRE
-466 VIEFPRHLSI
+466 VIDFPRHLSI

-489 DIAPVE
+489 DIVPVE

-536 LIKDT
+536 LIKDAS
-541 TGTRPDLD
+541 GVRPDLD
-549 QLPLNDPAVFE
+549 QLQLDDPKVFE
-560 MCGEADTIGVFQ
+560 MCSAADTIGVFQ

-582 PRTRPKTFND
+582 PRTRPNSFND

-618 GREEVTYAHP
+618 GREPVTYAHP
-628 LLEPI
+628 LLEKV

-646 IIEIAMY
+646 IIEIAMR
-653 VAGMKPGRA
+653 VAGMTSSGA

-673 NRVEMSSLE
+673 NHVEMSSLE
-682 DEFIGG
+682 GSFIEG
-688 CLANEVPREV
+688 CLANGVSREV

-722 ARTSYETAWMK
+722 ARTAYETAWLK
-733 LHHPVEFG
+733 LNHPVEFG

-758 VEDLKRHGL
+758 VEDLKRHGV
-767 KALPVDINLSDI
+767 KVLPVDINRSDV
-779 RCLPEALPE
+779 RCLPEPIGPPSDPLHS
-788 VAPGQFP
+788 
-795 ATAGTRGIQRDM
+795 
-807 YPASAGTR
+807 SAGPTLLPAGSHPQPARR
-815 GGSGSASATPQ
+815 GETYGDFEADGTQ
-826 LAGGPPFGS
+826 
-835 RPLPRLPPESS
+835 
-846 VLTESTLPVKARY
+846 VVKTDY
-859 AMRIGLNYVRDL
+859 AMRVGFNYVRDL
-871 GEEGRKAIVEDRDRG
+871 GEDGRKAIVDERRR
-886 GPYLSFDDFINR
+886 GPYRSFDDFLNR
-898 MRGGPIGPRA
+898 LRGGPIGPRA
-908 VRNLVMVGA
+908 VRNLVMVGG
-917 FDALGQPRRELLWG
+917 FDGLGQARRELLWG
-931 WQERWHGKGLRRGID
+931 WQERWHGHGLRRGVPA
-946 KQSELR
+946 QSELR
-952 LNGTAPSLPDVDD
+952 LNSTAPTLPELDD
-965 FDANQLEYRIS
+965 FDINQLEYRIS
-976 DLSTGHHLI
+976 DLSTGYHLI

-990 RLAAMGALESNKLP
+990 RLMELGALESNQLP
-1004 AIANNKQVR
+1004 AIPDGRKVR

-1040 QINVTIKPDVYD
+1040 QVNVTIKPDVYD
-1052 RYRQVANRQPI
+1052 RYRQVANHQPI

-1069 MQRQDGVHS
+1069 MQRQDGVWS
-1078 VLASHIQALEGA
+1078 VLASHIEALLGV
-1090 PRPAQRS
+1090 PRPSQRS

>member
-1 MPAPYVEL
+1 VNPYVEL
-9 HSHSNF
+9 HCHSNF
-15 SFLDGGSHPYEL
+15 SFLDGGSHPAEL

-44 GGVYGAVRH
+44 GGIYGAVRF
-53 LQACRKLGVKPI
+53 LQACRKIGVKPI
-65 IGASLEVDGEE
+65 IGTALEVEGEE
-76 LILIARNL
+76 VVILARNL
-84 RGYSNLCRLLTLAHA
+84 IGYSNLCRLLSFAHT
-99 DQPKGD
+99 DQPKGE
-105 ARTTLDTVA
+105 ARATIAKVA
-114 EHRGELF
+114 EHRGDLF
-121 YLSPTDREQRMR
+121 YLSATDDEKRLRR
-133 ELQGA
+133 LQEA
-138 LGKENVFSELH
+138 LGRENVFSELH
-149 HHRRPEDEWVLEG
+149 HHLCPEDQWVLEG
-162 RAAMARRCGA
+162 RAAMAKRCGA
-172 GVAATNEVHY
+172 MIVATNEVHY
-182 HVAERRRLHDVLV
+182 HVRERRRLHDVLV
-195 AIRHRATLDEA
+195 AIRHRASLETA
-206 RAHLFPNSEHHLKGG
+206 RQHLFPNSEHHLKGG
-221 ADLRPH
+221 ADMRPL
-227 FHGHAEA
+227 FKGHAEA
-234 LATPWEIAQECDVD
+234 LATPWDIAQECDVD
-248 LDFRKVRFPGYPV
+248 LNFRKVRFPGYPV

-283 RPITPAVAQR
+283 RPITPEVARR

-382 IQYIYEKYG
+382 IQYIFDKYG
-391 WERTGMVCNIVTFQ
+391 WERTGMVCNVVTFQ

-431 DRWFTEDVEDSM
+431 DRWFTEDVADSM
-443 TGAVPPPDMRP
+443 LDAVPPPEMRP

-466 VIEFPRHLSI
+466 IIEFPRHLSI

-489 DIAPVE
+489 EIAPVE

-536 LIKDT
+536 LIKDK

-549 QLPLNDPAVFE
+549 QLPLNDPAVLK
-560 MCGEADTIGVFQ
+560 MCSDADTIGVFQ

-582 PRTRPKTFND
+582 PRTRPQSFND

-618 GREEVTYAHP
+618 GREPVTYAHP

-653 VAGMKPGRA
+653 VAGMPPSKA

-682 DEFIGG
+682 GDFISG
-688 CLANEVPREV
+688 CLANDVPRDV
-698 ADQLFAAVQ
+698 ADMLFNAVQ

-722 ARTSYETAWMK
+722 ARTSYETAWLK
-733 LHHPVEFG
+733 LNHPVEFG

-758 VEDLKRHGL
+758 VEDLKRHGVTV
-767 KALPVDINLSDI
+767 LPVDVNLSDI
-779 RCLPEALPE
+779 RCLPEPLPE
-788 VAPGQFP
+788 KAHLSEGPPSSTGPSLPRRPTDLSV
-795 ATAGTRGIQRDM
+795 
-807 YPASAGTR
+807 SAG
-815 GGSGSASATPQ
+815 
-826 LAGGPPFGS
+826 
-835 RPLPRLPPESS
+835 SS
-846 VLTESTLPVKARY
+846 LPVKTITH
-859 AMRIGLNYVRDL
+859 AMRIGFNYVRDL
-871 GEEGRKAIVEDRDRG
+871 GEDGREAIVAERAYR
-886 GPYLSFDDFINR
+886 PYASFDDFLHR
-898 MRGGPIGPRA
+898 LRGAPVGPRA

-931 WQERWHGKGLRRGID
+931 WQERWHGHGLRRGIE
-946 KQSELR
+946 KQSELH
-952 LNGTAPSLPDVDD
+952 LNGTAPNLPSIDA
-965 FDANQLEYRIS
+965 FDKNQLEYRIS

-985 HFCRD
+985 HFCREK
-990 RLAAMGALESNKLP
+990 LQKLGALESTKLATIP
-1004 AIANNKQVR
+1004 DRHRVR

-1040 QINVTIKPDVYD
+1040 QVNVTIKPDVYE

-1063 LIIDGV
+1063 LVIDGV
-1069 MQRQDGVHS
+1069 MQRNDGVYS
-1078 VLASHIQALEGA
+1078 VLASHIEALQGV
-1090 PRPAQRS
+1090 PRPPQKS

>member
-1 MPAPYVEL
+1 MNPYVEL
-9 HSHSNF
+9 HCHSNF
-15 SFLDGGSHPYEL
+15 SFLDGGSHPAEL
-27 AMRAAELEMPA
+27 AFRAADLGMPA
-38 LAITDR
+38 IAITDR
-44 GGVYGAVRH
+44 GGVYGAVRF
-53 LQACRKLGVKPI
+53 LQACRKVGVKAL
-65 IGASLEVDGEE
+65 IGTTLEVDGEDMVM
-76 LILIARNL
+76 IARNL
-84 RGYSNLCRLLTLAHA
+84 RGYSNLCRLLSLAHA
-99 DQPKGD
+99 DQPKGE
-105 ARTTLDTVA
+105 ARTSLATVA
-114 EHRGELF
+114 ENRGDLF
-121 YLSPTDREQRMR
+121 YLSATDDETRLRGCQE
-133 ELQGA
+133 A
-138 LGKENVFSELH
+138 LGKDDVFSELH
-149 HHRRPEDEWVLEG
+149 HHLRSEDPWVLEG
-162 RAAMARRCGA
+162 RATMAKRCGA
-172 GVAATNEVHY
+172 PVVATNQVHY
-182 HVAERRRLHDVLV
+182 HVGERRRLHDVMV

-206 RAHLFPNSEHHLKGG
+206 RQHLFPNAEHYLKSGEQMRR
-221 ADLRPH
+221 L
-227 FHGHAEA
+227 FKGHEEA
-234 LATPWEIAQECDVD
+234 LAAPWDIAQQCDLE

-268 SFLYKLCFEGVRDRY
+268 SFLYKLCFEGLRDRY
-283 RPITPAVAQR
+283 RPITPESARR
-293 LQRELEVIEK
+293 LQHELEVIQK

-362 EMTSTPDIDIDF
+362 EMTSMPDIDIDF

-382 IQYIYEKYG
+382 IQYIYDKYG
-391 WERTGMVCNIVTFQ
+391 WERTGMVCNVVTFQ

-412 VGKALGFSAELL
+412 VGKALGFSNELL

-431 DRWFTEDVEDSM
+431 DRWFTEEVEDSM
-443 TGAVPPPDMRP
+443 TGAVPPPEMRP
-454 QSWQQFLELCRE
+454 KSWQQFLELCRE
-466 VIEFPRHLSI
+466 VIDFPRHLSI

-489 DIAPVE
+489 DIVPVE
-495 PATMEGRRVV
+495 PATMDGRRVI

-525 RTLSVVAEALE
+525 RTLSVIAEALE
-536 LIKDT
+536 LIKDNE
-541 TGTRPDLD
+541 GVRPDLD
-549 QLPLNDPAVFE
+549 QLALNDPKVFE
-560 MCGEADTIGVFQ
+560 MCSAADTIGVFQ

-582 PRTRPKTFND
+582 PRTRPNSFND

-603 PIQGNAVHPYIRRKQ
+603 PIQGNAVHPYINRKR
-618 GREEVTYAHP
+618 GREPVTYPHP
-628 LLEPI
+628 LLERI

-646 IIEIAMY
+646 IIEIAMT
-653 VAGMKPGRA
+653 VGGMTPSGA

-673 NRVEMSSLE
+673 NHVEMSSLE
-682 DEFIGG
+682 GVFIEG
-688 CLANEVPREV
+688 CLANGVTREV

-722 ARTSYETAWMK
+722 ARTAYETAWLK
-733 LHHPVEFG
+733 LYHPVEFG

-758 VEDLKRHGL
+758 VEDLKRHGVKVL
-767 KALPVDINLSDI
+767 QVDVNRSDI
-779 RCLPEALPE
+779 RCLPEPIESAAAAASLP
-788 VAPGQFP
+788 
-795 ATAGTRGIQRDM
+795 
-807 YPASAGTR
+807 
-815 GGSGSASATPQ
+815 
-826 LAGGPPFGS
+826 LAGPLAGPTLLPAGS
-835 RPLPRLPPESS
+835 HPQPARREGTY
-846 VLTESTLPVKARY
+846 VDFEIAGTLPVKAEH
-859 AMRIGLNYVRDL
+859 AMRIGFNYVRDL
-871 GEEGRKAIVEDRDRG
+871 GEEGRKAIVAEREHR
-886 GPYLSFDDFINR
+886 PYTSFDDFIDR
-898 MRGGPIGPRA
+898 LRGGPIGPRA

-917 FDALGQPRRELLWG
+917 FDGLGQPRRELLWG
-931 WQERWHGKGLRRGID
+931 WQERWHGHGLRRGIQS
-946 KQSELR
+946 QSELR
-952 LNGTAPSLPDVDD
+952 LNGTAPPLPELDD
-965 FDANQLEYRIS
+965 FDVNQLEYRIS

-990 RLAAMGALESNKLP
+990 RLTDLGALESNRLA
-1004 AIANNKQVR
+1004 AIPNGRKVR

-1040 QINVTIKPDVYD
+1040 QVNVTIKPDVYD

-1063 LIIDGV
+1063 LVIDGV
-1069 MQRQDGVHS
+1069 MQRQDGVWS
-1078 VLASHIQALEGA
+1078 VLASHIQALEGV
-1090 PRPAQRS
+1090 PRPSQRS

>member
-1 MPAPYVEL
+1 
-9 HSHSNF
+9 
-15 SFLDGGSHPYEL
+15 
-27 AMRAAELEMPA
+27 
-38 LAITDR
+38 
-44 GGVYGAVRH
+44 
-53 LQACRKLGVKPI
+53 
-65 IGASLEVDGEE
+65 
-76 LILIARNL
+76 
-84 RGYSNLCRLLTLAHA
+84 
-99 DQPKGD
+99 
-105 ARTTLDTVA
+105 
-114 EHRGELF
+114 
-121 YLSPTDREQRMR
+121 
-133 ELQGA
+133 
-138 LGKENVFSELH
+138 
-149 HHRRPEDEWVLEG
+149 
-162 RAAMARRCGA
+162 
-172 GVAATNEVHY
+172 
-182 HVAERRRLHDVLV
+182 
-195 AIRHRATLDEA
+195 
-206 RAHLFPNSEHHLKGG
+206 
-221 ADLRPH
+221 
-227 FHGHAEA
+227 
-234 LATPWEIAQECDVD
+234 WEIAQECDVD

-835 RPLPRLPPESS
+835 RPLPRLPTESS

-1040 QINVTIKPDVYD
+1040 QVNVTIKPDVYD

>member
-9 HSHSNF
+9 HCHSNF
-15 SFLDGGSHPYEL
+15 SFLDGGSHPAEL
-27 AMRAAELEMPA
+27 AAQAAELEMPA
-38 LAITDR
+38 LAITDH
-44 GGVYGAVRH
+44 GGVYGAVKF

-65 IGASLEVDGEE
+65 IGSALEVDGDEM
-76 LILIARNL
+76 ILIARNL
-84 RGYSNLCRLLTLAHA
+84 RGYSNLCRLLSLAHA
-99 DQPKGD
+99 DQPKGE
-105 ARTTLDTVA
+105 ARTDLATVA
-114 EHRGELF
+114 THQGDLF
-121 YLSPTDREQRMR
+121 YLSATDDEKRVHH
-133 ELQGA
+133 LIDA
-138 LGKENVFSELH
+138 LGKENVFVELH
-149 HHRRPEDEWVLEG
+149 HHLQPEDQWVLEG
-162 RAAMARRCGA
+162 RAAMAKRCGA
-172 GVAATNEVHY
+172 AIVATNQVHY
-182 HVAERRRLHDVLV
+182 HVPRRRRLHDVLV
-195 AIRHRATLDEA
+195 AIRHRATLEESVP
-206 RAHLFPNSEHHLKGG
+206 HLFPNAEHHLKGG
-221 ADLRPH
+221 AGMRPL
-227 FHGHAEA
+227 FKGHGEA
-234 LATPWEIAQECDVD
+234 LATPWDIAQECDVT

-283 RPITPAVAQR
+283 RPITPAVAKR

-321 EHGVPGQGRG
+321 EQGVPGQGRG

-374 STEHREQV
+374 STAHREKV
-382 IQYIYEKYG
+382 IQYIYDKYG
-391 WERTGMVCNIVTFQ
+391 WERTGMVCNVVTFQ

-431 DRWFTEDVEDSM
+431 DRWFTEDVADSM

-525 RTLSVVAEALE
+525 RTLSVVAEALD

-549 QLPLNDPAVFE
+549 QLPLKDPEVFA
-560 MCGEADTIGVFQ
+560 MCSAADTIGVFQ

-582 PRTRPKTFND
+582 PRTRPKDFND

-618 GREEVTYAHP
+618 GREQVTYAHP

-646 IIEIAMY
+646 IIEIAMH
-653 VAGMKPGRA
+653 VAGMRPSQA

-682 DEFIGG
+682 GDFING
-688 CLANEVPREV
+688 CLNNSVPREV

-722 ARTSYETAWMK
+722 ARTAYETAWLK
-733 LHHPVEFG
+733 LNHAVEFG

-758 VEDLKRHGL
+758 VEDLKRHGVTV
-767 KALPVDINLSDI
+767 LPVDVNRSDV
-779 RCLPEALPE
+779 RCLPERLHP
-788 VAPGQFP
+788 
-795 ATAGTRGIQRDM
+795 
-807 YPASAGTR
+807 
-815 GGSGSASATPQ
+815 TPPKAY
-826 LAGGPPFGS
+826 LSEGPPS
-835 RPLPRLPPESS
+835 STRPPSPTGQPQNSLSS
-846 VLTESTLPVKARY
+846 QSIQPVKTATH
-859 AMRIGLNYVRDL
+859 AMRIGFNYVRDL
-871 GEEGRKAIVEDRDRG
+871 GEDGRTAIVAERARR
-886 GPYLSFDDFINR
+886 PYTSFDDFLNR
-898 MRGGPIGPRA
+898 LRGGPIGPHA

-917 FDALGQPRRELLWG
+917 FDGLGQPRRELLWG
-931 WQERWHGKGLRRGID
+931 WQERWHGHGLRTGIQT
-946 KQSELR
+946 QSELH
-952 LNGTAPSLPDVDD
+952 LSGTPPDLPPVDD
-965 FDANQLEYRIS
+965 FDVNQLEYRIS

-990 RLAAMGALESNKLP
+990 RLRAMGALESNKLP
-1004 AIANNKQVR
+1004 AIPNNRTVR

-1040 QINVTIKPDVYD
+1040 QVNVTIKPDVYD

-1069 MQRQDGVHS
+1069 MQRQDGVWS
-1078 VLASHIQALEGA
+1078 VLATHIEALTGV
-1090 PRPAQRS
+1090 PRPPQKS